1 MHRFKRVLSILLAS
15 LTVFSSTHVVALAEG
30 IDQLRTDLIAAE
42 TGGSVVLSEN
52 MEEVEPGDTEADT
65 SSTPETDT
73 GTDASSA
80 PETDTGTDT
89 GSAPETDTE
98 PGTGSAPETDTGT
111 DAGSAL
117 ETDTETGTGSA
128 PDTGDGSA
136 STPGTGD
143 DTISTLET
151 PDLPAAL
158 AAGELV
164 DDATGVTLTYG
175 ENTLFPE
182 VEGVGPVLS
191 VSRDGEYDYYEI
203 LTQHFPTISK
213 AEIYTVDINGG
224 RLEGN
229 DHSLS
234 LPAGEGSAVFRIDGN
249 TVSLLDAAS
258 DDTDLTVNGAG
269 TGTYAVARFMT
280 PEEIAEYYYGE
291 GGAADLAN
299 VTIESQNESADTV
312 QAGETLDYIV
322 TIDLAPVETY
332 FSANGSQP
340 LAKKFDKVTLE
351 LRLPEGITIVE
362 PPSGNYGVFSA
373 FTYNKETKV
382 WTATALQEIEAD
394 ASHTFDFTLQL
405 QVEGNGA
412 VEVGHLY
419 KFIGDKE
426 HPHPVTLS
434 ATFTAL
440 DYSSNW
446 DEPEKLDTYTQIG
459 TADLRDLTATS
470 PDTWALSKTS
480 EGAPT
485 VNEGADTVTFQWTVS
500 AGLAGTDEAGHM
512 TIISD
517 PGTYARNGRAPFV
530 GSSFDITEVL
540 AVLDTDG
547 QPTNVT
553 PQSVTITP
561 NFGNGEE
568 IVLIGDGAVAD
579 PTIPY
584 DTCGA
589 HDDLTGVDGAAPYY
603 STYTVT
609 AVYNK
614 DDFTVRWQEST
625 GEKMTVQNTA
635 TLSYRIAG
643 KAPHTSA
650 DMVKV
655 PYVYETKPA
664 ALQVEKLIEAYNS
677 NSTTSFAE
685 YNDYA
690 PLPQTVTFTV
700 TNESGNA
707 ELYKFDPAENENR
720 GGYIRQESNTI
731 TLTAGQPFPIYYLE
745 PGTYTIQEKKME
757 NTTPVGET
765 EREVTL
771 GIGET
776 PTTVTFTNKEALG
789 GLTFKK
795 VDSLDNSKLLPGAE
809 FALYDNEG
817 CTGDPVAT
825 ATTGSDGTATI
836 GRLVP
841 ETYYLKETKAPE
853 GYVIANDEPIEVV
866 IEANE
871 VTKLETA
878 IQNHPNSASVTLTK
892 YLKWNDEK
900 TQITSSNY
908 ADEFKG
914 AFTLQ
919 KKVGE
924 DWVDVHTNLSIN
936 VNNNVVNASGLP
948 VYDENNDPITYRFVE
963 KLPEGWHADG
973 EQNGYAY
980 SKEFDLVNQL
990 GKKDPFK
997 VEMTNT
1003 RNGSIAILKRTITA
1017 AEPSGIPA
1025 EGVSFQ
1031 LYTDTDGNGV
1041 YELYTQPGEDGK
1053 YLTDAAG
1060 KLTIT
1065 DLPTDQ
1071 TYYVAETN
1079 LQSDYL
1085 MEAAGAK
1092 QISILLPDESAQ
1104 SVWAVPVTFD
1114 SAEKLAVML
1123 DINNVKQERKV
1134 TLYKTDAYTEKP
1146 IGGAVVT
1153 IQDQNGKF
1161 YNVDG
1166 TTSETEVSHSVPKTG
1181 LTLTL
1186 PVGQAY
1192 TVTEVKTPA
1201 NYVQENKTVT
1211 IDLTDAAVGSD
1222 KIGDIYKT
1230 YTITNTPYPKLFV
1243 TKTVN
1248 NGTAPTGVTYEFEVY
1263 TKEGNE
1269 FKPYQ
1274 LNGTTL
1280 TLKSGTAIQLP
1291 AGTYYL
1297 HEIVPTDA
1305 NGIPSVLDPDKFSEK
1320 YKDQGVTGTVAGE
1333 TERKFFFGPVEV
1345 KQQKEV
1351 NEKTINN
1358 LANTGTLTLTKE
1370 DSQDDSKKLEGATF
1384 KLEATVDGKTLSFP
1398 NLTTNEKGVA
1408 TFTELPVYDA
1418 NGHEITYT
1426 LTETAAPEGYYLDT
1440 TDKTSQS
1447 GLTLAEGTATDAGT
1461 FTNTP
1466 LRTFTINK
1474 TYSHNWEYPFT
1485 GKEYPMPGVRLALY
1499 VKEDGSYA
1507 LVTDEK
1513 GDPVE
1518 ATTGSLGDATFTGLE
1533 NREYVVVE
1541 VSIPQEG
1548 HPLFTEDYRYM
1559 TPAGD
1564 GKEYLA
1570 DTGLMQDDGSLPKK
1584 LSADDL
1590 NGLNYVTLAEN
1601 KFTNDKKEYTTS
1613 FGDTLK
1619 NEVHWAQLRI
1629 EKVKWVD
1636 ENEDEIKDEEE
1647 NKTVPV
1653 DYAQF
1658 DLYMQ
1663 VVSEKEGTVLTFDAD
1678 NCTLI
1683 GQYTSGTLVNAAGE
1697 RQTGKFA
1704 TDILDADETVV
1715 YWLVE
1720 TKAGPGSAIMPK
1732 NAITLFV
1739 MDNGDDDETTTRF
1752 TNDSKYEYE
1761 VEIEGGETETKTANC
1776 TTTCEYK
1783 VDDITEQSIENDPL
1797 YDGGPP
1803 RYALVKI
1810 AKWATEYVQNE
1821 DGEDVLSDNYTPL
1834 PNARYELWIVD
1845 KNGQK
1850 QGTEPFDILTVGM
1863 ENIPPENG
1871 GQADSHTAWA
1881 VSDVLD
1887 FKQLQEEYGKKEGNI
1902 IWNDENDIGHL
1913 RMALQEVASPEGF
1926 VVDERTYYFIVDFKP
1941 DPEGEPKDY
1950 TTENETFF
1958 VTDADPA
1965 DPDKENAYRLL
1976 DEYLENPPANI
1987 LWFNSSESGQDLT
2000 GSYRLLNLRVDSYN
2014 LSIRKYGYTVND
2026 DTAGKTVAELDAY
2039 FAEHPEQRTPL
2050 EGVKFTLQYYDFGGT
2065 AETGGWKDYDGY
2077 TDIVTDSNGTYR
2089 FMEGL
2094 PAGRYRLIETE
2105 SAPGYGNTYNGP
2117 DNEGTATA
2125 GVRAIRFTIPLAGG
2139 SLNLYDPELVE
2150 LRFQK
2155 TDMDGN
2161 GIGGATFELMPTKD
2175 GKVVEEGIQPAASD
2189 ADGWVTFTVPDIE
2202 GAKWTLTETS
2212 APDGFSNAYFEEF
2225 FRQAY
2230 EGNAAALALV
2240 DGGAEL
2246 GNVYG
2251 FAETP
2256 NTEDVRFNEPIVTG
2270 QNKPDLSKPVEN
2282 LRNPT
2287 TGEFMIQKVGEDGQP
2302 IENNPATFE
2311 VQRAKFTALSG
2322 EISLAD
2328 IPSTSFTLKDTYT
2341 TGEDG
2346 IVKVPDLD
2354 PGIYAIKEITAPTG
2368 FELDPTVRYV
2378 VITGGMDITVTG
2390 TEGELVYTDPDV
2402 PIRIENKELVFVTV
2416 EKKVN
2421 DGFLTDTS
2429 GQTFTLTLTGPDGH
2443 KGTETGYTQTV
2454 TIKNGESGT
2463 FDGLKQDATYTL
2475 TEENIPTGYELESV
2489 TAKTADGTDVTD
2501 NGDGT
2506 YSFAAPNKNTNVTIT
2521 VTNRLLKAEATILK
2535 VNEEDKPL
2543 SGATFDLYGPFESS
2557 KTAEEIAEAIKT
2569 AKPEQSITTD
2579 KDGTATFQVD
2589 LDNREGN
2596 QFALV
2601 ETTAPDDYVK
2611 DVTPHIFTLTPG
2623 ESQSPEDEEKALTIT
2638 NRRGIVLQLNKFG
2651 GLHGYDLVSLSGVT
2665 FTLWQKDGENW
2676 QSIGTL
2682 RTENGTAT
2690 SVPLDPGGIYAVSES
2705 STPAGYAG
2713 LEGIW
2718 PKGSDT
2724 PCVPVTI
2731 QTASGQIEA
2740 YQLRDGGG
2748 TAGVTYSFDAY
2759 NIPTVTLTVHKED
2772 VTELP
2777 NAAPEATVALYEV
2790 SPLTGDQIAAIN
2802 NGDFSDIAEL
2812 TDGLTPVT
2820 QETTSGSTDFTVQR
2834 GKTYL
2839 AVETGVSGVRENN
2852 TELPYNT
2859 LIKDDTRVLWAQA
2872 IAIPEDGGTG
2882 GQYELTLKNLYGE
2895 VTVEVTKQANT
2906 DTIGDLYAYADGQQ
2920 VTYTITPIVSNPA
2933 LPLTGFTLEDSG
2945 LTAQYGKGENQ
2956 VPVPLPDG
2964 WYSIDSL
2971 TLQKPSHETGTIKG
2985 IDDKTYPIEATI
2997 TCLDFNEETK
3007 VYEQVGASITVS
3019 LDNVAPGGMSVDL
3032 ADGTEAFTI
3041 TWSSSTLAEDTQ
3053 AALSREYALGTA
3065 FDPGTVEAHVTI
3077 NQLPDND
3084 SAEKNPLVDQI
3095 TNVAAATAWHYEW
3108 SSDGTPSLN
3117 PVMKQ
3122 VTSTEWVD
3130 VSEPEA
3136 PTIFLS
3142 KTAETDDGSVNTGD
3156 SLAYNITIQN
3166 TSQNGL
3172 PMTDP
3177 VLIDLLPLGTSLP
3190 DSGPN
3195 DAPVVSLVDGPEG
3208 LQLGQNSVG
3217 YFSGNTYLHIPLSGS
3232 LPAGESVTVR
3242 VYIHV
3247 DANAASYGSQI
3258 VNHAFV
3264 TSLKEGVRTEENP
3277 TGATFKN
3284 ENDWP
3289 DTLGAGDDGAD
3300 DGRLD
3305 GLRDAL
3311 GGGLKDNGFIHDSAT
3326 VNCHSSG
3333 GVTPRKEAFGDGN
3346 SDGGYRTDTTA
3357 IVEANGTVFYRLS
3370 LINQRSSGEALE
3382 NAVLLDRLPRENDG
3396 RGNSAGSEW
3405 SAYFAEAMKDAG
3417 DGSYEAGDLLLN
3429 VNRNGGLPGAFTVAI
3444 GTEELKRGSDYE
3456 LYFYT
3461 GNLTEDHAWDI
3472 AVKAAEAAE
3481 NDQKPDGWL
3490 TLEEIN
3496 KKEDGQLDG
3505 RRTDVTAFLV
3515 RLTKPVE
3522 INTVLSVEYQLRAPA
3537 DAAETAAM
3545 KTAVNDC
3552 IATYK
3557 DAGKVLKSQPVNAM
3571 IASER
3576 VGVGGNIWIDANDNG
3591 EQDDDIYQDYDISKR
3606 IRDALAVSLYTSE
3619 SASSERYDDNP
3630 NAIRTPYEKPEN
3642 DVWDGSFLFEGLL
3655 PGRLPDAQSDA
3666 GYHDLAEEEEG
3677 TVDKDHTFQY
3687 ELNPGSLR
3695 AHTPTYVL
3703 EISSNG
3709 DAKFREAINTWEGK
3723 GRSDDPRE
3731 LTEDNPLSSDSN
3743 FTQVRREDG
3752 TLTDNYYSERFYLW
3766 PDTVNTDTSKD
3777 FGVVPL
3783 RDLTVHK
3790 VAEGTDQ
3797 PLEGAEFALYGPFD
3811 QDQTIR
3817 EADLTNDKLVDTNP
3831 DPNPRTTD
3839 KNGDLTFEGLL
3850 YFKDYVLVETKSAP
3864 GYELEGASAVSDDV
3878 QVEKLT
3884 LEGKTAWLLPVP
3896 DEQNTEFDQ
3905 TVTVSNKRH
3914 YEPVTW
3920 SPEVTKQLEGSLA
3933 PNPPRTFTFTLTPDP
3948 ANPADGY
3955 AMRGG
3960 AASLTA
3966 SVEVDAIDTEE
3977 PVSFKENGVDAVTFT
3992 KAGTYTFTV
4001 TETEGNDSDI
4011 VYDKTAWTVTVTVTP
4026 DENEGKLK
4034 ASAEYAVVGST
4045 DPANT
4050 TGAAFVNTMQ
4060 EASLLLGKT
4069 VSGSRGDRQRD
4080 FTFQIRL
4087 TGPDVQPLN
4096 GDYPTI
4102 GGATE
4107 PGIVP
4112 PADGTLTVKDGVATV
4127 TLRHG
4132 QTVTIQGLP
4141 AGTVYTVT
4149 ETDGSG
4155 YRTTYTNKDG
4165 TLVAGTTAEAWVE
4178 NYRGGGGGGGDRDPD
4193 PDPHPHRDPDPGD
4206 RPHRDPLPDTG
4217 LNWTA
4222 PALLA
4227 GTGIALIT
4235 AGLLP
4240 RRKKKEGD
4248 DDAR

>member
-52 MEEVEPGDTEADT
+52 MEEVEPGDTEAD
-65 SSTPETDT
+65 
-73 GTDASSA
+73 ASSA
-80 PETDTGTDT
+80 PETDTEADASST
-89 GSAPETDTE
+89 PETDTE
-98 PGTGSAPETDTGT
+98 AGTGSAPETDTGT
-111 DAGSAL
+111 DTSS
-117 ETDTETGTGSA
+117 T

-143 DTISTLET
+143 DTSSTPET

-175 ENTLFPE
+175 ENTLFPDA
-182 VEGVGPVLS
+182 EGVDPVLS
-191 VSRDGEYDYYEI
+191 VSRDNEYNYNEI

-213 AEIYTVDINGG
+213 AEIYTVSIDGG
-224 RLEGN
+224 DLEGN

-258 DDTDLTVNGAG
+258 DGTDLTVNGAG

-291 GGAADLAN
+291 CGAADLAN
-299 VTIESQNESADTV
+299 VTIEPRNESTTV

-322 TIDLAPVETY
+322 TVDLAPVETY
-332 FSANGSQP
+332 FSANGSRP
-340 LAKKFDKVTLE
+340 LADKFDEVKLE

-362 PPSGNYGVFSA
+362 PPSENYGVFSA

-394 ASHTFDFTLQL
+394 ASQNFDFTLQL

-412 VEVGHLY
+412 VEVDHLY
-419 KFIGDKE
+419 DFAE
-426 HPHPVTLS
+426 QTLTLK
-434 ATFTAL
+434 AIFTAL

-459 TADLRDLTATS
+459 TADLPDLTATS
-470 PDTWALSKTS
+470 PDTWDLSKTS
-480 EGAPT
+480 EGEPT
-485 VNEGADTVTFQWTVS
+485 VDEGAGTVTFQWTVS
-500 AGLAGTDEAGHM
+500 AGLAGTDEEGRAK
-512 TIISD
+512 IIPD

-530 GSSFDITEVL
+530 DDSFDITEALTVL
-540 AVLDTDG
+540 GTDG
-547 QPTNVT
+547 QTELPNVQ
-553 PQSVTITP
+553 PISLIIKP
-561 NFGNGEE
+561 HFGNGEE
-568 IVLIGDGAVAD
+568 ITLTKGADGSYSASG
-579 PTIPY
+579 PIPY

-589 HDDLTGVDGAAPYY
+589 HDDLTGVDPAAPYY
-603 STYTVT
+603 SKYTVT

-614 DDFTVRWQEST
+614 GDFTRNWKDHALDDTLIVR
-625 GEKMTVQNTA
+625 NTA
-635 TLSYRIAG
+635 TMTYQLKGWEQAREV
-643 KAPHTSA
+643 SA
-650 DMVKV
+650 TADDVK
-655 PYVYETKPA
+655 YIDLTEPA
-664 ALQVEKLIEAYNS
+664 ALQVEKLIEDYDS
-677 NSTTSFAE
+677 NSRTSFDE
-685 YNDYA
+685 YDDKQHEND
-690 PLPQTVTFTV
+690 PVPTTVTFTV
-700 TNESGNA
+700 TDENGNPA
-707 ELYKFDPAENENR
+707 ELYTKFESGPDGNG
-720 GGYIRQESNTI
+720 GGYNRLGSNTI
-731 TLTAGQPFPIYYLE
+731 TLTAGELFPTYYLE
-745 PGTYTIQEKKME
+745 PGTYTIKEGEMA
-757 NTTPVGET
+757 NTTLIDPADDGRSKT
-765 EREVTL
+765 VTL
-771 GIGET
+771 VIGENA
-776 PTTVTFTNKEALG
+776 PVSFINKEALG

-795 VDSLDNSKLLPGAE
+795 VDSLDNSKLLSGAE
-809 FALYDNEG
+809 FALYDSAD

-853 GYVIANDEPIEVV
+853 GYVLNGTVYPVTVV
-866 IEANE
+866 AGQDIV
-871 VTKLETA
+871 VTGSP
-878 IQNHPNSASVTLTK
+878 IQNDPNSASVTLTK
-892 YLKWNDEK
+892 YLDWNGKK

-908 ADEFKG
+908 ADEFEG

-1031 LYTDTDGNGV
+1031 LYTDTDGKGV

-1065 DLPTDQ
+1065 DLPTNQ

-1092 QISILLPDESAQ
+1092 RISISLPDGSAQ

-1114 SAEKLAVML
+1114 SAEKLAVIL
-1123 DINNVKQERKV
+1123 NINNVKQERKV
-1134 TLYKTDAYTEKP
+1134 TLYKTDAYTEKS
-1146 IGGAVVT
+1146 ISGAVVT
-1153 IQDQNGKF
+1153 IQDKNGKF

-1192 TVTEVKTPA
+1192 TVTEVQTPA

-1230 YTITNTPYPKLFV
+1230 YTITNTPYPKLLVEKKIGETV
-1243 TKTVN
+1243 T
-1248 NGTAPTGVTYEFEVY
+1248 TGVTFEIY
-1263 TKEGNE
+1263 TKTTDGS
-1269 FKPYQ
+1269 FVPYQ
-1274 LNGTTL
+1274 PDDTTL
-1280 TLKSGTAIQLP
+1280 TLTAGTAIQLP
-1291 AGTYYL
+1291 AGKYYL

-1305 NGIPSVLDPDKFSEK
+1305 NGIPSVLDPDIF
-1320 YKDQGVTGTVAGE
+1320 YKKEADRPKGTKGEYDSKSDQFYFEVTVDPVDL
-1333 TERKFFFGPVEV
+1333 TEGQKDDTTEV
-1345 KQQKEV
+1345 
-1351 NEKTINN
+1351 TINN
-1358 LANTGTLTLTKE
+1358 LSNTGTLTLTKE
-1370 DSQDDSKKLEGATF
+1370 DSQDDSKKLAGATF
-1384 KLEATVDGKTLSFP
+1384 KLEATVDGKTLSDTA
-1398 NLTTNEKGVA
+1398 TTGEGGVA
-1408 TFTELPVYDA
+1408 TFDGLRVYDA
-1418 NGHEITYT
+1418 NGQKIKYT

-1440 TDKTSQS
+1440 TDKTSKS
-1447 GLTLAEGTATDAGT
+1447 DLTLAEGTATDAGT

-1507 LVTDEK
+1507 LVTDEN
-1513 GDPVE
+1513 GAPVE

-1559 TPAGD
+1559 TPAGVD
-1564 GKEYLA
+1564 KEYLA
-1570 DTGLMQDDGSLPKK
+1570 DTGLMEGDKLPEKLTQEQIARLNTATLRQDIFKDAVGK
-1584 LSADDL
+1584 D
-1590 NGLNYVTLAEN
+1590 
-1601 KFTNDKKEYTTS
+1601 TTS
-1613 FGDTLK
+1613 FSDTLK
-1619 NEVHWAQLRI
+1619 NEIHWAQLRI
-1629 EKVKWVD
+1629 DKFKMDDADKDGEYEKVSV
-1636 ENEDEIKDEEE
+1636 N
-1647 NKTVPV
+1647 
-1653 DYAQF
+1653 YAQF

-1663 VVSEKEGTVLTFDAD
+1663 VVSEEEGTELSFDAD

-1683 GQYTSGTLVNAAGE
+1683 GQYTSGTLLDPKTKEIQAG
-1697 RQTGKFA
+1697 QFA

-1752 TNDSKYEYE
+1752 TNSSEYKND
-1761 VEIEGGETETKTANC
+1761 EGKVLGEC

-1887 FKQLQEEYGKKEGNI
+1887 FDELLKIYGAKEGNI
-1902 IWNDENDIGHL
+1902 IWEDEDDIGHL

-1958 VTDADPA
+1958 V
-1965 DPDKENAYRLL
+1965 PDKKIDDSMDEENAYKIL
-1976 DEYLENPPANI
+1976 DEYLENTLANI

-2014 LSIRKYGYTVND
+2014 LSIRKYGYTVNGY
-2026 DTAGKTVAELDAY
+2026 TEGRTVAELDAY

-2050 EGVKFTLQYYDFGGT
+2050 EGVEFTLQYYDFGGT

-2077 TDIVTDSNGTYR
+2077 PNIVTDSNGTYR

-2094 PAGRYRLIETE
+2094 PAGRYRLIETK
-2105 SAPGYGNTYNGP
+2105 SAPGYGNTYDGP

-2155 TDMDGN
+2155 TGMDGN
-2161 GIGGATFELMPTKD
+2161 GIGGVTFELTPTKD
-2175 GKVVEEGIQPAASD
+2175 GKVVEEGIQPATSD

-2287 TGEFMIQKVGEDGQP
+2287 TGEFIIQKVDEDGKP

-2311 VQRAKFTALSG
+2311 VRRKAFSAISG
-2322 EISLAD
+2322 TITLDTVFENYTPIGNGKHQTDAEGKLTLRDLA
-2328 IPSTSFTLKDTYT
+2328 
-2341 TGEDG
+2341 
-2346 IVKVPDLD
+2346 
-2354 PGIYAIKEITAPTG
+2354 PGIYAIKETTAPTG

-2390 TEGELVYTDPDV
+2390 TEGELVYTNPDV
-2402 PIRIENKELVFVTV
+2402 PIQIKNKELVFVTV

-2421 DGFLTDTS
+2421 TGSLPDDPS
-2429 GQTFTLTLTGPDGH
+2429 GTEFKLTLTGPDGH

-2463 FDGLKQDATYTL
+2463 FDGLKQGATYTL

-2501 NGDGT
+2501 NWDGT
-2506 YSFAAPNKNTNVTIT
+2506 YSFTAPNKNTNVTIT

-2543 SGATFDLYGPFESS
+2543 SGATFDLYGPF
-2557 KTAEEIAEAIKT
+2557 ALNEEITKDNLTDEKHLR
-2569 AKPEQSITTD
+2569 SDITTGE
-2579 KDGTATFQVD
+2579 KGTATFQVD

-2596 QFALV
+2596 KFALV
-2601 ETTAPDDYVK
+2601 ETTAPDGYVK
-2611 DVTPHIFTLTPG
+2611 DMTPHIFTLTPG

-2638 NRRGIVLQLNKFG
+2638 NRHGITLRLNKFG
-2651 GLHGYDLVSLSGVT
+2651 GLRGHDLVPLSGVT
-2665 FTLWQKDGENW
+2665 FTLWQKDGDNW
-2676 QSIGTL
+2676 QSLGDLPVTNEKGQ
-2682 RTENGTAT
+2682 TT
-2690 SVPLDPGGIYAVSES
+2690 SVPLDPEGTYAVSES
-2705 STPAGYAG
+2705 STPDGYAG

-2718 PKGSDT
+2718 PEGSDT
-2724 PCVPVTI
+2724 PCAPVTI
-2731 QTASGQIEA
+2731 QTASDQIEA
-2740 YQLRDGGG
+2740 YQLRGGGG
-2748 TAGVTYSFDAY
+2748 TAGATYSFDAY

-2772 VTELP
+2772 ATELP

-2790 SPLTGDQIAAIN
+2790 SLTGEQIAAIN
-2802 NGDFSDIAEL
+2802 GGNFSAVSDLMKNGTKVGKGTG
-2812 TDGLTPVT
+2812 TDVNFT
-2820 QETTSGSTDFTVQR
+2820 TVQR

-2839 AVETGVSGVRENN
+2839 AVETEVSGVRENN

-2882 GQYELTLKNLYGE
+2882 EQYELTLKNLYGE
-2895 VTVEVTKQANT
+2895 VVVSLDKTADKTKLS
-2906 DTIGDLYAYADGQQ
+2906 DLYSTDKQQ
-2920 VTYTITPIVSNPA
+2920 VTYTITPTVSNPA

-2945 LTAQYGKGENQ
+2945 LTAQYGEGKNQ
-2956 VPVPLPDG
+2956 VPVSLPDG

-2971 TLQKPSHETGTIKG
+2971 TLQKPSHETDTIKG

-2997 TCLDFNEETK
+2997 TWEFWSNRDPD
-3007 VYEQVGASITVS
+3007 VQVVTFEG
-3019 LDNVAPGGMSVDL
+3019 VA
-3032 ADGTEAFTI
+3032 ADGEKTVTPPAGAKAFTI
-3041 TWSSSTLAEDTQ
+3041 TWSSPTLAKDTQ
-3053 AALSREYALGTA
+3053 AALSRTYALGTA

-3077 NQLPDND
+3077 NQLPDNG

-3095 TNVAAATAWHYEW
+3095 TNVAYVTAEYYQW
-3108 SSDGTPSLN
+3108 SPTGVPTEAN
-3117 PVMKQ
+3117 PGAGANHNAV
-3122 VTSTEWVD
+3122 VTVNG
-3130 VSEPEA
+3130 PKA
-3136 PTIFLS
+3136 PTISLS
-3142 KTAETDDGSVNTGD
+3142 KTAKDATNPEQVTKDITTDQL
-3156 SLAYNITIQN
+3156 LAYDITITN
-3166 TSQNGL
+3166 TSPADGPAMEN
-3172 PMTDP
+3172 P

-3232 LPAGESVTVR
+3232 LPAGESLTVR

-3264 TSLKEGVRTEENP
+3264 TSLKEGVRTAENP

-3284 ENDWP
+3284 NEDGWP
-3289 DTLGAGDDGAD
+3289 DTLGAGSEDE
-3300 DGRLD
+3300 RLD
-3305 GLRDAL
+3305 GLKAAL
-3311 GGGLKDNGFIHDSAT
+3311 EDSLADNGFIAREER

-3370 LINQRSSGEALE
+3370 LINQRSSGEALQ

-3405 SAYFAEAMKDAG
+3405 SAYFAEATEDDK
-3417 DGSYEAGDLLLN
+3417 DGSYKKGDLLLN
-3429 VNRNGGLPGAFTVAI
+3429 VNRNDGLPGAFTVAI

-3461 GNLTEDHAWDI
+3461 GNLTEAQAWDI
-3472 AVKAAEAAE
+3472 AAKAVEAAE
-3481 NDQKPDGWL
+3481 NDQIPDGWL

-3576 VGVGGNIWIDANDNG
+3576 VGVRGDIWIDANDNG
-3591 EQDDDIYQDYDISKR
+3591 KQDDGEYQDYAISQR

-3642 DVWDGSFLFEGLL
+3642 DVWDGSFRFEGLL

-3677 TVDKDHTFQY
+3677 TVDKYHTFQY

-3723 GRSDDPRE
+3723 GRSDDPAN
-3731 LTEDNPLSSDSN
+3731 LPEDRKKDSN

-3797 PLEGAEFALYGPFD
+3797 TLEGAEFDLYGPFD
-3811 QDQTIR
+3811 QGQTITK
-3817 EADLTNDKLVDTNP
+3817 ADLNGDKLVETM
-3831 DPNPRTTD
+3831 TTKED
-3839 KNGDLTFEGLL
+3839 DDLTFEGLL

-3878 QVEKLT
+3878 PVEKLT

-3960 AASLTA
+3960 AASVTA
-3966 SVEVDAIDTEE
+3966 SVEVDTIDTEE

-3992 KAGTYTFTV
+3992 KAGTYTFTI
-4001 TETEGNDSDI
+4001 TEDPGTDADSDI
-4011 VYDKTAWTVTVTVTP
+4011 AYDTTIWRVTVTVTP

-4034 ASAEYAVVGST
+4034 TSAEYAVEGSA
-4045 DPANT
+4045 DSANT

-4087 TGPDVQPLN
+4087 TGPDAQPLN

-4155 YRTTYTNKDG
+4155 YLTTYTNKDG

-4178 NYRGGGGGGGDRDPD
+4178 NYRGGGGGGDRDPD

>member
-80 PETDTGTDT
+80 PETDTETDT

-117 ETDTETGTGSA
+117 ETDTGTDTSSA

-258 DDTDLTVNGAG
+258 DGTDLTVNGAG

-480 EGAPT
+480 EGDPT
-485 VNEGADTVTFQWTVS
+485 VNEDAGTVTFQWTVS
-500 AGLAGTDEAGHM
+500 AGLAGTDEGGH
-512 TIISD
+512 TKIISD

-530 GSSFDITEVL
+530 GSSFDITEALTVL
-540 AVLDTDG
+540 GTDG
-547 QPTNVT
+547 QLTNAT
-553 PQSVTITP
+553 PQSVIITP
-561 NFGNGEE
+561 HFGNGEE
-568 IVLIGDGAVAD
+568 ITLTKGADGSYSASG
-579 PTIPY
+579 PIPY

-589 HDDLTGVDGAAPYY
+589 NGLTGVDPAAPYY

-614 DDFTVRWQEST
+614 GEFTRNWKDYALDDTLIVR
-625 GEKMTVQNTA
+625 NTA
-635 TLSYRIAG
+635 TMTYQLKGWEQAREA
-643 KAPHTSA
+643 SA
-650 DMVKV
+650 TADAE
-655 PYVYETKPA
+655 YIDLTEPA

-853 GYVIANDEPIEVV
+853 GYVIANDKPIEVK
-866 IEANE
+866 IEENK
-871 VTKLETA
+871 VTELETA

-919 KKVGE
+919 KKEADGTWETIGNPYSILNDSILVE
-924 DWVDVHTNLSIN
+924 D
-936 VNNNVVNASGLP
+936 LP
-948 VYDENNDPITYRFVE
+948 VYDENNDPITYRFAE
-963 KLPEGWHADG
+963 KLPEGWHATD
-973 EQNGYAY
+973 ENEKDGYAY
-980 SKEFDLVNQL
+980 SEEFDLDDQL

-1003 RNGSIAILKRTITA
+1003 RNGSIAILKRTITV

-1031 LYTDTDGNGV
+1031 LYTYTDGKGV

-1065 DLPTDQ
+1065 DLPTNQ

-1085 MEAAGAK
+1085 MEAAGAE
-1092 QISILLPDESAQ
+1092 QISISLPDGSAQ

-1114 SAEKLAVML
+1114 SAEKLAVIL
-1123 DINNVKQERKV
+1123 KINNVKQERKV
-1134 TLYKTDAYTEKP
+1134 TLYKTDAYTGDK
-1146 IGGAVVT
+1146 IDGAVVT
-1153 IQDQNGKF
+1153 IQGQNGKY

-1166 TTSETEVSHSVPKTG
+1166 TTSETEVRHSIPETG

-1186 PVGQAY
+1186 PVGQVY
-1192 TVTEVKTPA
+1192 TVTEVQTPA
-1201 NYVQENKTVT
+1201 NYVQETKTAI
-1211 IDLTDAAVGSD
+1211 IDLTKVPADSST
-1222 KIGDIYKT
+1222 IGKPFGPVEIE
-1230 YTITNTPYPKLFV
+1230 NTPYPKLLV
-1243 TKTVN
+1243 EKKI
-1248 NGTAPTGVTYEFEVY
+1248 GETAATGVTFEVY
-1263 TKEGNE
+1263 TKNADGS
-1269 FKPYQ
+1269 FAPYQ

-1297 HEIVPTDA
+1297 HEIVPKDA
-1305 NGIPSVLDPDKFSEK
+1305 NGIPSVLDPDKFPEK
-1320 YKDQGVTGTVAGE
+1320 YTGQGEVGTAAGE
-1333 TERKFFFGPVEV
+1333 AESKFFFGPVEV

-1358 LANTGTLTLTKE
+1358 LANTGTLTLTKV
-1370 DSQDDSKKLEGATF
+1370 DSVSKQPLEGATF

-1418 NGHEITYT
+1418 NGQKIKYT
-1426 LTETAAPEGYYLDT
+1426 LTETAAPEGYYIDDENGRPVTLTQGADT
-1440 TDKTSQS
+1440 TKDTSNKP
-1447 GLTLAEGTATDAGT
+1447 LT

-1499 VKEDGSYA
+1499 VKEADGSYT
-1507 LVTDEK
+1507 LVTDEN
-1513 GDPVE
+1513 GDAVE

-1559 TPAGD
+1559 TPAD
-1564 GKEYLA
+1564 GKEYLV
-1570 DTGLMQDDGSLPKK
+1570 DTNLMQDDGSLPGT

-1590 NGLNYVTLAEN
+1590 KGLNYVTLEEN
-1601 KFTNDKKEYTTS
+1601 KFTNDKNEYTTS
-1613 FGDTLK
+1613 FSDTLK

-1629 EKVKWVD
+1629 DKVKWVD
-1636 ENEDEIKDEEE
+1636 ENGNKIKDAGEDE
-1647 NKTVPV
+1647 TVPV
-1653 DYAQF
+1653 NYAQF

-1663 VVSEKEGTVLTFDAD
+1663 VVSEEEGTVLTFDAD

-1739 MDNGDDDETTTRF
+1739 MDDKEDGTRF
-1752 TNDSKYEYE
+1752 TNNSQYKND
-1761 VEIEGGETETKTANC
+1761 EGKVLGEC

-1783 VDDITEQSIENDPL
+1783 VDDITEESIENEPL

-1887 FKQLQEEYGKKEGNI
+1887 FDELLKIYGAKEGNI
-1902 IWNDENDIGHL
+1902 IWEDEDDIGHL

-1958 VTDADPA
+1958 V
-1965 DPDKENAYRLL
+1965 PDKKIDDSMDEENAYKIL
-1976 DEYLENPPANI
+1976 DEYLENTLANI

-2014 LSIRKYGYTVND
+2014 LSIRKYGYNVAAVTEGLND
-2026 DTAGKTVAELDAY
+2026 DTKELTVAELDAY
-2039 FAEHPEQRTPL
+2039 FAEHPDQRTPL

-2077 TDIVTDSNGTYR
+2077 PNIVTDSNGTYR

-2105 SAPGYGNTYNGP
+2105 SAPGYGNTYDGP

-2139 SLNLYDPELVE
+2139 SLNLYDPELVD
-2150 LRFQK
+2150 LSFTK
-2155 TDMDGN
+2155 TDMNGN
-2161 GIGGATFELMPTKD
+2161 GIGGATFKLTPTKD
-2175 GKVVEEGIQPAASD
+2175 GKVVEEGIQPATSG
-2189 ADGWVTFTVPDIE
+2189 ADGKVTFTVPDIE

-2251 FAETP
+2251 FAGSGTAS
-2256 NTEDVRFNEPIVTG
+2256 EPIVTG
-2270 QNKPDLSKPVEN
+2270 QNTLN
-2282 LRNPT
+2282 LDKAIQNPT
-2287 TGEFMIQKVGEDGQP
+2287 TGEFTIQKVDEDGNL
-2302 IENNPATFE
+2302 ITESSATFAVWYKKFDRISGQIELNTKLDNYEE
-2311 VQRAKFTALSG
+2311 VKGDHKTTNGKLTLRD
-2322 EISLAD
+2322 LA
-2328 IPSTSFTLKDTYT
+2328 
-2341 TGEDG
+2341 
-2346 IVKVPDLD
+2346 
-2354 PGIYAIKEITAPTG
+2354 PGIYAIEETDPPTG

-2378 VITGGMDITVTG
+2378 VITGGIPVTVVDANG
-2390 TEGELVYTDPDV
+2390 NPVEEADPDV
-2402 PIRIENKELVFVTV
+2402 PIQIENKELVSVTV
-2416 EKKVN
+2416 KKEVN
-2421 DGFLTDTS
+2421 AGSLTDTS
-2429 GQTFTLTLTGPDGH
+2429 NQTFTLTLTGPDGH

-2454 TIKNGESGT
+2454 TIKNGESDD

-2489 TAKTADGTDVTD
+2489 KIGDVEIEPVDGKYIITAPRRGE
-2501 NGDGT
+2501 G
-2506 YSFAAPNKNTNVTIT
+2506 VTIT

-2535 VNEEDKPL
+2535 VGEGNEPL

-2601 ETTAPDDYVK
+2601 ETTAPDNYVK
-2611 DVTPHIFTLTPG
+2611 DMTPHIFTLKPG
-2623 ESQSPEDEEKALTIT
+2623 ESATADNHPELRIE
-2638 NRRGIVLQLNKFG
+2638 NRHGIVLQLNKFG
-2651 GLHGYDLVSLSGVT
+2651 GLRGHNPAPLSGVT

-2690 SVPLDPGGIYAVSES
+2690 SVPLDPGGTYAVSES
-2705 STPAGYAG
+2705 SAPAGYAG

-2718 PKGSDT
+2718 PKGFDT

-2772 VTELP
+2772 ATELP
-2777 NAAPEATVALYEV
+2777 NTAPEATVALYEV
-2790 SPLTGDQIAAIN
+2790 VADTPEKQGALSALEKGDY
-2802 NGDFSDIAEL
+2802 SDIGLLIDEENL
-2812 TDGLTPVT
+2812 VDGAPKRT
-2820 QETTSGSTDFTVQR
+2820 ENSITTFTVRR
-2834 GKTYL
+2834 GETYL
-2839 AVETGVSGVRENN
+2839 AVETEVSGNIVVG
-2852 TELPYNT
+2852 TEQKPYNT

-2882 GQYELTLKNLYGE
+2882 DQYELTLKNLYGE
-2895 VTVEVTKQANT
+2895 VTVSLDKAADKTELS
-2906 DTIGDLYAYADGQQ
+2906 DLYSTDKQQ
-2920 VTYTITPIVSNPA
+2920 VTYTITPTVSNPA
-2933 LPLTGFTLEDSG
+2933 LPLTGFTLKDSG
-2945 LTAQYGKGENQ
+2945 LTAQYGKGNQ
-2956 VPVPLPDG
+2956 RSVTLPDG

-2985 IDDKTYPIEATI
+2985 IDHNDNAYPIEATI
-2997 TCLDFNEETK
+2997 TWEFWNNSAPDAQATETVTFEEDGEKT
-3007 VYEQVGASITVS
+3007 VTPPAGAK
-3019 LDNVAPGGMSVDL
+3019 
-3032 ADGTEAFTI
+3032 AFTI

-3053 AALSREYALGTA
+3053 AALSRTYALGTA

-3095 TNVAAATAWHYEW
+3095 TNVAYVTAEYYQW
-3108 SSDGTPSLN
+3108 SPTGVPTKAN
-3117 PVMKQ
+3117 PGAGANHNAV
-3122 VTSTEWVD
+3122 VTVNG
-3130 VSEPEA
+3130 PEA
-3136 PTIFLS
+3136 PTISLS

-3195 DAPVVSLVDGPEG
+3195 DAPVVSLVGDPDG
-3208 LQLGQNSVG
+3208 LSLGSSTIG
-3217 YFSGNTYLHIPLSGS
+3217 HFAGNTYLTIPLSGS
-3232 LPAGESVTVR
+3232 LPAGGSVTVR
-3242 VYIHV
+3242 VYVNV
-3247 DANAASYGSQI
+3247 DANAPSYSSQI

-3264 TSLKEGVRTEENP
+3264 TSMKEGVRTAENP

-3284 ENDWP
+3284 NEDGWP
-3289 DTLGAGDDGAD
+3289 DILGAGDDGAD

-3311 GGGLKDNGFIHDSAT
+3311 GEGLKDNGFIHAT
-3326 VNCHSSG
+3326 TAVNCHSSG

-3346 SDGGYRTDTTA
+3346 SDGGYSTSDIA
-3357 IVEANGTVFYRLS
+3357 IVEGNGTVFYRLS
-3370 LINQRSSGEALE
+3370 LISQGTTGEMTNVA
-3382 NAVLLDRLPRENDG
+3382 LLDRLPNVGDG
-3396 RGNSAGSEW
+3396 RGNVGSEW
-3405 SAYFAEAMKDAG
+3405 NAYFAENGEGNLILDTDRKD
-3417 DGSYEAGDLLLN
+3417 DL
-3429 VNRNGGLPGAFTVAI
+3429 PDTFTVKL
-3444 GTEELKRGSDYE
+3444 GDETLSPGNNGYE

-3461 GNLTEDHAWDI
+3461 GDQNLTDEQAETLLEQLATDSKALVGNEDWKTLDTLNAT
-3472 AVKAAEAAE
+3472 
-3481 NDQKPDGWL
+3481 NDGDPS
-3490 TLEEIN
+3490 
-3496 KKEDGQLDG
+3496 DG
-3505 RRTDVTAFLV
+3505 RRSDVTAFLV
-3515 RLTKPVE
+3515 LLRRPVGNDT
-3522 INTVLSVEYQLRAPA
+3522 ILSVEYQLRAPT
-3537 DAAETAAM
+3537 DATETAAM
-3545 KTAVNDC
+3545 ALAVND
-3552 IATYK
+3552 YF
-3557 DAGKVLKSQPVNAM
+3557 AGYQKNDVRVAKSNVTNAM

-3576 VGVGGNIWIDANDNG
+3576 VSVGGDIWIDANDDGLQNDPNYTDYAIVQELLDSLNVRLLINDG
-3591 EQDDDIYQDYDISKR
+3591 PESDRVLNLNDDEMDPTW
-3606 IRDALAVSLYTSE
+3606 LTST
-3619 SASSERYDDNP
+3619 N
-3630 NAIRTPYEKPEN
+3630 
-3642 DVWDGSFLFEGLL
+3642 FLFEGLL

-3677 TVDKDHTFQY
+3677 TVDKYHTFQY

-3723 GRSDDPRE
+3723 GRSDDPAN
-3731 LTEDNPLSSDSN
+3731 LPEDRTIDSN

-3766 PDTVNTDTSKD
+3766 PDTVNTDNSKD

-3790 VAEGTDQ
+3790 VAEGTDR

-3811 QDQTIR
+3811 QGQTITK
-3817 EADLTNDKLVDTNP
+3817 ADLNGDKLVETM
-3831 DPNPRTTD
+3831 TTKED
-3839 KNGDLTFEGLL
+3839 GDLTFEDLL
-3850 YFKDYVLVETKSAP
+3850 YFQNYVLVETKSAP

-3966 SVEVDAIDTEE
+3966 SVEVDTIDTEE

-3992 KAGTYTFTV
+3992 KAGTYTFTIA
-4001 TETEGNDSDI
+4001 ETAGGDSDI
-4011 VYDKTAWTVTVTVTP
+4011 VYDKTAWTVTVNVTP
-4026 DENEGKLK
+4026 DEGEGKLK

-4060 EASLLLGKT
+4060 EADLLLGKT

-4087 TGPDVQPLN
+4087 TGPDAQPLN

-4178 NYRGGGGGGGDRDPD
+4178 NYRGGGGGGDRDPD

>member
-73 GTDASSA
+73 GTDTGSTPETDNETDASSAPETDNETDASSA
-80 PETDTGTDT
+80 PETDTEADVSST
-89 GSAPETDTE
+89 
-98 PGTGSAPETDTGT
+98 
-111 DAGSAL
+111 
-117 ETDTETGTGSA
+117 

-258 DDTDLTVNGAG
+258 DGTDLTVNGAG

-362 PPSGNYGVFSA
+362 PPSGNYGVFSV

-480 EGAPT
+480 EGDPT
-485 VNEGADTVTFQWTVS
+485 VNEDAGTVTFQWTVS
-500 AGLAGTDEAGHM
+500 AGLAGTDEGGH
-512 TIISD
+512 TKIISD

-530 GSSFDITEVL
+530 GSSFDITEALTVL
-540 AVLDTDG
+540 GTDG
-547 QPTNVT
+547 QTELPNVQ
-553 PQSVTITP
+553 PISLIIKP
-561 NFGNGEE
+561 NFGNEEE

-589 HDDLTGVDGAAPYY
+589 NGLTGVDPAAPYY

-614 DDFTVRWQEST
+614 GEFTRNWKDYALDDTLIVR
-625 GEKMTVQNTA
+625 NTA
-635 TLSYRIAG
+635 TMTYQLKGWEQAREA
-643 KAPHTSA
+643 SA
-650 DMVKV
+650 TADAE
-655 PYVYETKPA
+655 YIDLTEPA

-853 GYVIANDEPIEVV
+853 GYVIANDKPIEVK
-866 IEANE
+866 IEENK
-871 VTKLETA
+871 VTELETA

-919 KKVGE
+919 KKEADGTWETIGNPYSILNDSILVE
-924 DWVDVHTNLSIN
+924 D
-936 VNNNVVNASGLP
+936 LP

-963 KLPEGWHADG
+963 KLPEGWHPAFGTSVDSD
-973 EQNGYAY
+973 ETPYV
-980 SKEFDLVNQL
+980 EFDLDDQL
-990 GKKDPFK
+990 GKNDPFK

-1003 RNGSIAILKRTITA
+1003 RNGSIDITKYVYTA
-1017 AEPSGIPA
+1017 AKPSGIPA

-1031 LYTDTDGNGV
+1031 LYVQSGQDGEYQLYPFNDTVGKDSTDEKGH
-1041 YELYTQPGEDGK
+1041 
-1053 YLTDAAG
+1053 
-1060 KLTIT
+1060 LTIT
-1065 DLPTDQ
+1065 DLPTGQ
-1071 TYYVAETN
+1071 TYYLVEDG
-1079 LQSDYL
+1079 QSGEYAIEPNNGTRIPINGQEVYAFEINFQNANDL
-1085 MEAAGAK
+1085 SLELK
-1092 QISILLPDESAQ
+1092 
-1104 SVWAVPVTFD
+1104 V
-1114 SAEKLAVML
+1114 
-1123 DINNVKQERKV
+1123 NNVKQERKV

-1153 IQDQNGKF
+1153 IESNGK
-1161 YNVDG
+1161 YYDAAG
-1166 TTSETEVSHSVPKTG
+1166 KAYDTAEEAYGQAGG
-1181 LTLTL
+1181 LTILKEGLNLVL
-1186 PVGQAY
+1186 PVGQVY
-1192 TVTEVKTPA
+1192 TVTEVQTPA
-1201 NYVQENKTVT
+1201 NYVQENKTVI
-1211 IDLTDAAVGSD
+1211 IDLTKVPADSST
-1222 KIGDIYKT
+1222 IGKPFGPVEIE
-1230 YTITNTPYPKLFV
+1230 NTPYPKLLV
-1243 TKTVN
+1243 EKKI
-1248 NGTAPTGVTYEFEVY
+1248 GETAATGVTFEVY
-1263 TKEGNE
+1263 TKNADGS
-1269 FKPYQ
+1269 FVPYQ
-1274 LNGTTL
+1274 PDDTTL
-1280 TLKSGTAIQLP
+1280 TLTAGTAIQLP
-1291 AGTYYL
+1291 AGKYYL

-1305 NGIPSVLDPDKFSEK
+1305 NGIPSVLDPDIF
-1320 YKDQGVTGTVAGE
+1320 YKKEADRPKGTKGEYDSKSDQFYFEVTVDPVDL
-1333 TERKFFFGPVEV
+1333 TEGQKDDTTEV
-1345 KQQKEV
+1345 
-1351 NEKTINN
+1351 TINN
-1358 LANTGTLTLTKE
+1358 LSNTGTLTLTKE
-1370 DSQDDSKKLEGATF
+1370 DSQDDSKKLAGATF
-1384 KLEATVDGKTLSFP
+1384 KLEATVDGKTLSDTA
-1398 NLTTNEKGVA
+1398 TTGEGGVA
-1408 TFTELPVYDA
+1408 TFDGLRVYDA
-1418 NGHEITYT
+1418 NGQKITYT

-1440 TDKTSQS
+1440 TDKTSRS
-1447 GLTLAEGTATDAGT
+1447 NLTLAEGTATDAGT

-1499 VKEDGSYA
+1499 VKVEDGSYA

-1533 NREYVVVE
+1533 NRKYVAVE

-1559 TPAGD
+1559 TPAGV

-1570 DTGLMQDDGSLPKK
+1570 DTDLMQDDGSLPGT

-1590 NGLNYVTLAEN
+1590 KGLNYVTLEEN
-1601 KFTNDKKEYTTS
+1601 KFTNDKNEYTTS
-1613 FGDTLK
+1613 FSDTLK

-1629 EKVKWVD
+1629 DKFKIEDKEHTEPD
-1636 ENEDEIKDEEE
+1636 EGPRKSVN
-1647 NKTVPV
+1647 
-1653 DYAQF
+1653 YAQF

-1663 VVSEKEGTVLTFDAD
+1663 VVSEEEGTALTFDAD

-1720 TKAGPGSAIMPK
+1720 TKAGPGSAIKPK

-1739 MDNGDDDETTTRF
+1739 MDDKEDGTRF
-1752 TNDSKYEYE
+1752 TNNSQYEYE
-1761 VEIEGGETETKTANC
+1761 VEIEDGETETKTANC

-1797 YDGGPP
+1797 YGGGPP

-1902 IWNDENDIGHL
+1902 IWEDEDDIGHL

-1976 DEYLENPPANI
+1976 DEYLENTLANI

-2039 FAEHPEQRTPL
+2039 FAEHPDQRTPL
-2050 EGVKFTLQYYDFGGT
+2050 EDVKFTLQYYDFGGT
-2065 AETGGWKDYDGY
+2065 AETGGWKNYDGY
-2077 TDIVTDSNGTYR
+2077 PNIVTDSNGTYR

-2105 SAPGYGNTYNGP
+2105 SAEGYGNTYNGP
-2117 DNEGTATA
+2117 DNAGTTTA

-2139 SLNLYDPELVE
+2139 SLNLYDPELVN
-2150 LRFQK
+2150 LSFTK
-2155 TDMDGN
+2155 TDMNGN
-2161 GIGGATFELMPTKD
+2161 GIGGATFKLTPTKD
-2175 GKVVEEGIQPAASD
+2175 GKVVEEGIQPATSD

-2287 TGEFMIQKVGEDGQP
+2287 TGEFMIQKVGEDGKP
-2302 IENNPATFE
+2302 ITESSATFAVWYKKFDRISGQIELNTKLDNYEE
-2311 VQRAKFTALSG
+2311 VKGDHKTTNGKLTLRD
-2322 EISLAD
+2322 LA
-2328 IPSTSFTLKDTYT
+2328 
-2341 TGEDG
+2341 
-2346 IVKVPDLD
+2346 
-2354 PGIYAIKEITAPTG
+2354 PGIYAIKETTAPTG

-2378 VITGGMDITVTG
+2378 VITGGIPVTVVDANG
-2390 TEGELVYTDPDV
+2390 NPVEEADPDV
-2402 PIRIENKELVFVTV
+2402 PIQIENKELVSVTV

-2421 DGFLTDTS
+2421 VGSLTDTS
-2429 GQTFTLTLTGPDGH
+2429 NQTFTLTLTGPDGH
-2443 KGTETGYTQTV
+2443 TGTETGYTQTV
-2454 TIKNGESGT
+2454 TIKNGESDD

-2489 TAKTADGTDVTD
+2489 KIGDVEIEPVDGKYIITAPRRGE
-2501 NGDGT
+2501 G
-2506 YSFAAPNKNTNVTIT
+2506 VTIT

-2535 VNEEDKPL
+2535 VNEEGERL

-2601 ETTAPDDYVK
+2601 ETTAPDNYVK
-2611 DVTPHIFTLTPG
+2611 DMTPHIFTLKPG
-2623 ESQSPEDEEKALTIT
+2623 ESATADENHPELRIE
-2638 NRRGIVLQLNKFG
+2638 NRRGITLQLNKFG
-2651 GLHGYDLVSLSGVT
+2651 GLRGHTSVPLSGVT
-2665 FTLWQKDGENW
+2665 FTLWQKDGDNW
-2676 QSIGTL
+2676 QSLGDLPVTDAKGQ
-2682 RTENGTAT
+2682 TT
-2690 SVPLDPGGIYAVSES
+2690 SVPLDPGGTYAVSES
-2705 STPAGYAG
+2705 SAPDGYAG

-2718 PKGSDT
+2718 TANNVSCDDKVQNGTDT
-2724 PCVPVTI
+2724 LYVLPH
-2731 QTASGQIEA
+2731 
-2740 YQLRDGGG
+2740 GG

-2772 VTELP
+2772 VTKLP

-2790 SPLTGDQIAAIN
+2790 SSLTGEQIEAIN
-2802 NGDFSDIAEL
+2802 GGNFSAVSDLMKNGTKVGEGTG
-2812 TDGLTPVT
+2812 TDVNFT
-2820 QETTSGSTDFTVQR
+2820 TVQR

-2882 GQYELTLKNLYGE
+2882 DQYELTLKNLYGE
-2895 VTVEVTKQANT
+2895 VTVSLVKAADKTELS
-2906 DTIGDLYAYADGQQ
+2906 DLYSTDKQQ
-2920 VTYTITPIVSNPA
+2920 VTYTITPTVSNPA

-2945 LTAQYGKGENQ
+2945 LTAQYGKGNQ
-2956 VPVPLPDG
+2956 RSVTLPDG

-2985 IDDKTYPIEATI
+2985 IDHNDNAYPIEATI

-3007 VYEQVGASITVS
+3007 DYEQVGTSITVS

-3041 TWSSSTLAEDTQ
+3041 TWSSPTLVKDTR
-3053 AALSREYALGTA
+3053 AALSRAYALGTA
-3065 FDPGTVEAHVTI
+3065 FVPGTVEAHVTI
-3077 NQLPDND
+3077 NQLPDHG
-3084 SAEKNPLVDQI
+3084 SAEENPLVTSI
-3095 TNVAAATAWHYEW
+3095 NNVAYVTARYYQW
-3108 SSDGTPSLN
+3108 SPTGVPTEAN
-3117 PVMKQ
+3117 PGAEANHNAV
-3122 VTSTEWVD
+3122 VAVN
-3130 VSEPEA
+3130 EPEA
-3136 PTIFLS
+3136 PTISLS
-3142 KTAETDDGSVNTGD
+3142 KTAKNATNPEQGTKDITTDQL
-3156 SLAYNITIQN
+3156 LAYDITITN
-3166 TSQNGL
+3166 TSPADGPAMEN
-3172 PMTDP
+3172 P

-3284 ENDWP
+3284 NEDGWP
-3289 DTLGAGDDGAD
+3289 DILGAGSEDE
-3300 DGRLD
+3300 RLD
-3305 GLRDAL
+3305 GLKAAL
-3311 GGGLKDNGFIHDSAT
+3311 EDSLADNGFIAREER

-3370 LINQRSSGEALE
+3370 LINQRSSGEALQ

-3417 DGSYEAGDLLLN
+3417 DGTYEAGDLLLN
-3429 VNRNGGLPGAFTVAI
+3429 VNRNDGLPGAFTVAI

-3461 GNLTEDHAWDI
+3461 GNLTENQARDI
-3472 AVKAAEAAE
+3472 AAKAAEAAE
-3481 NDQKPDGWL
+3481 NDQIPDGWL

-3591 EQDDDIYQDYDISKR
+3591 KQDDGELGDGGYQDYDISQR

-3642 DVWDGSFLFEGLL
+3642 VWDGSFLFEGLL

-3666 GYHDLAEEEEG
+3666 GYHDLAEEEEDA
-3677 TVDKDHTFQY
+3677 VEQDYTFQY

-3709 DAKFREAINTWEGK
+3709 DAKFKAAKTPWFDQ
-3723 GRSDDPRE
+3723 GRSDDPAN
-3731 LTEDNPLSSDSN
+3731 LPEDRKKDSN

-3817 EADLTNDKLVDTNP
+3817 EADLTNDKLVETM
-3831 DPNPRTTD
+3831 TTKED
-3839 KNGDLTFEGLL
+3839 GDLTFEGLL
-3850 YFKDYVLVETKSAP
+3850 YFKDYVLVEETSAN
-3864 GYELEGASAVSDDV
+3864 GYELEGATADSDNEKMP
-3878 QVEKLT
+3878 VEGLT
-3884 LEGKTAWLLPVP
+3884 LEGKTAWRVHVP

-3933 PNPPRTFTFTLTPDP
+3933 PNPPRTFTFTLTPDT
-3948 ANPADGY
+3948 ADPADGY
-3955 AMRGG
+3955 ELRDGD
-3960 AASLTA
+3960 ASVTA
-3966 SVEVDAIDTEE
+3966 SVEVDAIDTEK
-3977 PVSFKENGVDAVTFT
+3977 PVSFEKNGVDAVTFT
-3992 KAGTYTFTV
+3992 KAGTYTFTI
-4001 TETEGNDSDI
+4001 TEDPGTDADSDI
-4011 VYDKTAWTVTVTVTP
+4011 VYDTTIWRVTVNVTP

-4034 ASAEYAVVGST
+4034 ASAEYAVEGSA

-4087 TGPDVQPLN
+4087 TGPDAQPLN

-4102 GGATE
+4102 GGSTE

-4178 NYRGGGGGGGDRDPD
+4178 NYRGGGGGGDRDPD

>member
-1 MHRFKRVLSILLAS
+1 M
-15 LTVFSSTHVVALAEG
+15 G
-30 IDQLRTDLIAAE
+30 
-42 TGGSVVLSEN
+42 TGG
-52 MEEVEPGDTEADT
+52 
-65 SSTPETDT
+65 
-73 GTDASSA
+73 
-80 PETDTGTDT
+80 
-89 GSAPETDTE
+89 
-98 PGTGSAPETDTGT
+98 
-111 DAGSAL
+111 
-117 ETDTETGTGSA
+117 
-128 PDTGDGSA
+128 
-136 STPGTGD
+136 
-143 DTISTLET
+143 
-151 PDLPAAL
+151 
-158 AAGELV
+158 
-164 DDATGVTLTYG
+164 
-175 ENTLFPE
+175 
-182 VEGVGPVLS
+182 
-191 VSRDGEYDYYEI
+191 
-203 LTQHFPTISK
+203 
-213 AEIYTVDINGG
+213 
-224 RLEGN
+224 
-229 DHSLS
+229 
-234 LPAGEGSAVFRIDGN
+234 
-249 TVSLLDAAS
+249 
-258 DDTDLTVNGAG
+258 
-269 TGTYAVARFMT
+269 
-280 PEEIAEYYYGE
+280 
-291 GGAADLAN
+291 
-299 VTIESQNESADTV
+299 
-312 QAGETLDYIV
+312 
-322 TIDLAPVETY
+322 
-332 FSANGSQP
+332 
-340 LAKKFDKVTLE
+340 
-351 LRLPEGITIVE
+351 
-362 PPSGNYGVFSA
+362 
-373 FTYNKETKV
+373 YNC
-382 WTATALQEIEAD
+382 L
-394 ASHTFDFTLQL
+394 
-405 QVEGNGA
+405 N
-412 VEVGHLY
+412 
-419 KFIGDKE
+419 
-426 HPHPVTLS
+426 
-434 ATFTAL
+434 
-440 DYSSNW
+440 
-446 DEPEKLDTYTQIG
+446 
-459 TADLRDLTATS
+459 
-470 PDTWALSKTS
+470 
-480 EGAPT
+480 
-485 VNEGADTVTFQWTVS
+485 
-500 AGLAGTDEAGHM
+500 
-512 TIISD
+512 
-517 PGTYARNGRAPFV
+517 
-530 GSSFDITEVL
+530 
-540 AVLDTDG
+540 
-547 QPTNVT
+547 
-553 PQSVTITP
+553 
-561 NFGNGEE
+561 
-568 IVLIGDGAVAD
+568 
-579 PTIPY
+579 
-584 DTCGA
+584 
-589 HDDLTGVDGAAPYY
+589 
-603 STYTVT
+603 
-609 AVYNK
+609 
-614 DDFTVRWQEST
+614 
-625 GEKMTVQNTA
+625 
-635 TLSYRIAG
+635 
-643 KAPHTSA
+643 
-650 DMVKV
+650 
-655 PYVYETKPA
+655 
-664 ALQVEKLIEAYNS
+664 
-677 NSTTSFAE
+677 
-685 YNDYA
+685 
-690 PLPQTVTFTV
+690 
-700 TNESGNA
+700 
-707 ELYKFDPAENENR
+707 
-720 GGYIRQESNTI
+720 SNTI
-731 TLTAGQPFPIYYLE
+731 TLTAGQPFPTYYLE
-745 PGTYTIQEKKME
+745 PGTYTIKEGEMA
-757 NTTPVGET
+757 NTTPVGGEAA
-765 EREVTL
+765 REWTGEL
-771 GIGET
+771 NDGET

-789 GLTFKK
+789 GLTFTK
-795 VDSLDNSKLLPGAE
+795 VDSLDGQDLSGAE

-853 GYVIANDEPIEVV
+853 GYVIANDKPIKVK
-866 IEANE
+866 IEANK
-871 VTKLETA
+871 VTELETA
-878 IQNHPNSASVTLTK
+878 IQNDPNSASVTLTK
-892 YLKWNDEK
+892 YLDWNGEK

-919 KKVGE
+919 KKEADGTWETIGNPYSILNDSILVE
-924 DWVDVHTNLSIN
+924 D
-936 VNNNVVNASGLP
+936 LP

-963 KLPEGWHADG
+963 KLPEGWHPAFGTLVD
-973 EQNGYAY
+973 NGTPYV
-980 SKEFDLVNQL
+980 EFDLVDQL
-990 GKKDPFK
+990 GTGTAKA
-997 VEMTNT
+997 VEMHNT
-1003 RNGSIAILKRTITA
+1003 RNGSIDITKYVYTA

-1031 LYTDTDGNGV
+1031 LYVQSGQDGEYQLYPFNDTVGKDSTDEKGH
-1041 YELYTQPGEDGK
+1041 
-1053 YLTDAAG
+1053 
-1060 KLTIT
+1060 LTIT
-1065 DLPTDQ
+1065 DLPTGQ
-1071 TYYVAETN
+1071 TYYLVEDG
-1079 LQSDYL
+1079 QSGEYAIEPNNGTRIPINGQEVYAFVINFQNANDL
-1085 MEAAGAK
+1085 SLE
-1092 QISILLPDESAQ
+1092 LE
-1104 SVWAVPVTFD
+1104 V
-1114 SAEKLAVML
+1114 
-1123 DINNVKQERKV
+1123 NNVKQERKV
-1134 TLYKTDAYTEKP
+1134 TLYKTDAYTGDK

-1153 IQDQNGKF
+1153 VKGADGKF

-1166 TTSETEVSHSVPKTG
+1166 TTSETEVRHSIPETG

-1186 PVGQAY
+1186 PVGQVY
-1192 TVTEVKTPA
+1192 TVTEVQTPA
-1201 NYVQENKTVT
+1201 NYVQENKTVI
-1211 IDLTDAAVGSD
+1211 IDLTKVPADSST
-1222 KIGDIYKT
+1222 IGKPFGPVEIE
-1230 YTITNTPYPKLFV
+1230 NTPYPKLLVEKKIGETV
-1243 TKTVN
+1243 T
-1248 NGTAPTGVTYEFEVY
+1248 TGVTFEVY
-1263 TKEGNE
+1263 TKTTDGS
-1269 FKPYQ
+1269 FVPYQ

-1280 TLKSGTAIQLP
+1280 TLTAGTAIQLP

-1297 HEIVPTDA
+1297 HEIVPKDA
-1305 NGIPSVLDPDKFSEK
+1305 NGIPSVLDPDKFPEK
-1320 YKDQGVTGTVAGE
+1320 YMGQGEVGTAAGK
-1333 TERKFFFGPVEV
+1333 TESKFFFGPVEV
-1345 KQQKEV
+1345 EQKEV

-1358 LANTGTLTLTKE
+1358 LANTGTLTLTKV
-1370 DSQDDSKKLEGATF
+1370 DSVSKQPLEGATF
-1384 KLEATVDGKTLSFP
+1384 KLEATVDSKPLSFP
-1398 NLTTNEKGVA
+1398 NLKTNEKGVA
-1408 TFTELPVYDA
+1408 TYTKLPVYDA
-1418 NGHEITYT
+1418 NGQKITYT

-1499 VKEDGSYA
+1499 VKVEDGSYA

-1533 NREYVVVE
+1533 NRKYVAVE

-1559 TPAGD
+1559 TPAGV

-1570 DTGLMQDDGSLPKK
+1570 DTDLMQDDGSLPGT

-1590 NGLNYVTLAEN
+1590 KGLNYVTLEEN
-1601 KFTNDKKEYTTS
+1601 KFTNDKNEYTTS
-1613 FGDTLK
+1613 FSDTLK

-1629 EKVKWVD
+1629 DKFKIEDKEHTEPD
-1636 ENEDEIKDEEE
+1636 EDPRKSVN
-1647 NKTVPV
+1647 
-1653 DYAQF
+1653 YAQF

-1663 VVSEKEGTVLTFDAD
+1663 VVSEEEGTALTFDAD

-1739 MDNGDDDETTTRF
+1739 MDNGDETTTRF
-1752 TNDSKYEYE
+1752 TNSSEYEYE
-1761 VEIEGGETETKTANC
+1761 VKIEGGETETKTANC

-1797 YDGGPP
+1797 YGGGPP

-1863 ENIPPENG
+1863 ENIPPADG

-1902 IWNDENDIGHL
+1902 IWEDEDDIGHL

-1976 DEYLENPPANI
+1976 DEYLENTLANI

-2039 FAEHPEQRTPL
+2039 FAEHPDQRTPL
-2050 EGVKFTLQYYDFGGT
+2050 EGVEFTLQYYDFGGT

-2077 TDIVTDSNGTYR
+2077 PNIVTDSNGTYR

-2105 SAPGYGNTYNGP
+2105 SAEGYGNTYNGP
-2117 DNEGTATA
+2117 DNAGTTTA

-2139 SLNLYDPELVE
+2139 SLNLYDPELVN
-2150 LRFQK
+2150 LSFTK
-2155 TDMDGN
+2155 TDMNGN
-2161 GIGGATFELMPTKD
+2161 GIGGATFKLTPTKD
-2175 GKVVEEGIQPAASD
+2175 GKVVEEGIQPATSD

-2287 TGEFMIQKVGEDGQP
+2287 TGEFMIQKVGEDGKP
-2302 IENNPATFE
+2302 ITESSATFAVWYKKFDRISGQIELNTKLDNYEE
-2311 VQRAKFTALSG
+2311 VKGDHKTTNGKLTLRD
-2322 EISLAD
+2322 LA
-2328 IPSTSFTLKDTYT
+2328 
-2341 TGEDG
+2341 
-2346 IVKVPDLD
+2346 
-2354 PGIYAIKEITAPTG
+2354 PGIYAIKETTAPTG

-2378 VITGGMDITVTG
+2378 VITGGIPVTVVDANG
-2390 TEGELVYTDPDV
+2390 NPVEEADPDV
-2402 PIRIENKELVFVTV
+2402 PIQIENKELVSVTV

-2421 DGFLTDTS
+2421 VGSLTDTS
-2429 GQTFTLTLTGPDGH
+2429 NQTFTLTLTGPDGH
-2443 KGTETGYTQTV
+2443 TGTETGYTQTV
-2454 TIKNGESGT
+2454 TIKNGESDD

-2489 TAKTADGTDVTD
+2489 KIGDVEIEPVDGKYIITAPRRGE
-2501 NGDGT
+2501 G
-2506 YSFAAPNKNTNVTIT
+2506 VTIT

-2535 VNEEDKPL
+2535 VGEGNEPL

-2557 KTAEEIAEAIKT
+2557 MTAEEIAEAIKI
-2569 AKPEQSITTD
+2569 PMPEEQSITTD

-2601 ETTAPDDYVK
+2601 ETTAPDNYVK
-2611 DVTPHIFTLTPG
+2611 DMTPHIFTLKPG
-2623 ESQSPEDEEKALTIT
+2623 ESATADENHPELRIE
-2638 NRRGIVLQLNKFG
+2638 NRRGITLQLNKFG
-2651 GLHGYDLVSLSGVT
+2651 GLRGHTSVPLSGVT
-2665 FTLWQKDGENW
+2665 FTLWQKDGDNW
-2676 QSIGTL
+2676 QSLGDLPVTDAKGQ
-2682 RTENGTAT
+2682 TT
-2690 SVPLDPGGIYAVSES
+2690 SVPLDPGGTYAVSES
-2705 STPAGYAG
+2705 SAPDGYAG

-2718 PKGSDT
+2718 TANNVSCDDKVQNGTDT
-2724 PCVPVTI
+2724 LYVLPH
-2731 QTASGQIEA
+2731 
-2740 YQLRDGGG
+2740 GG

-2772 VTELP
+2772 VTKLP

-2790 SPLTGDQIAAIN
+2790 SSLTGEQIEAIN
-2802 NGDFSDIAEL
+2802 GGNFSAVSDLMKNGTKVGEGTG
-2812 TDGLTPVT
+2812 TDVNFT
-2820 QETTSGSTDFTVQR
+2820 TVQR

-2882 GQYELTLKNLYGE
+2882 DQYELTLKNLYGE
-2895 VTVEVTKQANT
+2895 VTVSLDKTANKTKLS
-2906 DTIGDLYAYADGQQ
+2906 DLYSTDKQQ
-2920 VTYTITPIVSNPA
+2920 VTYTITPTVSNPA

-2945 LTAQYGKGENQ
+2945 LTAQYGKGNQ
-2956 VPVPLPDG
+2956 RSVTLPDG

-2971 TLQKPSHETGTIKG
+2971 TLQKPLHETDTIKG
-2985 IDDKTYPIEATI
+2985 IDNSEDYPIEATI

-3007 VYEQVGASITVS
+3007 DYEQVGTSITVS

-3041 TWSSSTLAEDTQ
+3041 TWSSPNLEKETLADLGR
-3053 AALSREYALGTA
+3053 AYALGTA
-3065 FDPGTVEAHVTI
+3065 FVPGTVEAHVTI
-3077 NQLPDND
+3077 NQLPDNG
-3084 SAEKNPLVDQI
+3084 SAEENPLVDQI
-3095 TNVAAATAWHYEW
+3095 TNDARVTYSHAVWDKNGNA
-3108 SSDGTPSLN
+3108 SLA
-3117 PVMKQ
+3117 PGEKRVTSQ
-3122 VTSTEWVD
+3122 VT
-3130 VSEPEA
+3130 VSKPKA
-3136 PTIFLS
+3136 PTISLS

-3190 DSGPN
+3190 DSGIW
-3195 DAPVVSLVDGPEG
+3195 VELVGEQADLTLSPA
-3208 LQLGQNSVG
+3208 SPG
-3217 YFSGNTYLHIPLSGS
+3217 YFDGYTYLYIPLSGS

-3242 VYIHV
+3242 VYVNV
-3247 DANAASYGSQI
+3247 DRNAASYGSTLT
-3258 VNHAFV
+3258 NHAFV
-3264 TSLKEGVRTEENP
+3264 TSTQPGICTGENP
-3277 TGATFKN
+3277 TGASFQDEKNGWPKTLEDIGKN
-3284 ENDWP
+3284 ENLS
-3289 DTLGAGDDGAD
+3289 TLLSALQGA
-3300 DGRLD
+3300 LE
-3305 GLRDAL
+3305 RDHNNLA
-3311 GGGLKDNGFIHDSAT
+3311 GNGYIHAHDIVT
-3326 VNCHSSG
+3326 CNSSG
-3333 GVTPRKEAFGDGN
+3333 GAVPVKSAFGDVDDPVYRASGN
-3346 SDGGYRTDTTA
+3346 TAEVSDA
-3357 IVEANGTVFYRLS
+3357 GTVFYQLS
-3370 LINQRSSGEALE
+3370 VTNPAEDTSLTNI
-3382 NAVLLDRLPRENDG
+3382 VVLDRLPSTDDSRRNG
-3396 RGNSAGSEW
+3396 QSSEW
-3405 SAYFAEAMKDAG
+3405 NARFAEG
-3417 DGSYEAGDLLLN
+3417 REGGDLLLKTE
-3429 VNRNGGLPGAFTVAI
+3429 REDSLPSAFTVKL
-3444 GTEELKRGSDYE
+3444 GDETLSEDKYD

-3461 GNLTEDHAWDI
+3461 GDQSLTEAAAIELTEKI
-3472 AVKAAEAAE
+3472 A
-3481 NDQKPDGWL
+3481 NDGSPAITNDWKTLDTLNATDDGDL
-3490 TLEEIN
+3490 S
-3496 KKEDGQLDG
+3496 DS
-3505 RRTDVTAFLV
+3505 RRSDVSAFLV
-3515 RLTKPVE
+3515 VLDQDIQITKDTP
-3522 INTVLSVEYQLRAPA
+3522 LAVEYQLRAPPEAPEGSSNALKVAENDFIVGYKQAGFSDA
-3537 DAAETAAM
+3537 DSLSSNLINT
-3545 KTAVNDC
+3545 V
-3552 IATYK
+3552 I
-3557 DAGKVLKSQPVNAM
+3557 S
-3571 IASER
+3571 SER
-3576 VGVGGNIWIDANDNG
+3576 VGVGGDIWIDANDNG
-3591 EQDDDIYQDYDISKR
+3591 KQDDGELGDGGYQDYAISQR
-3606 IRDALAVSLYTSE
+3606 IRDSLTVTLQI
-3619 SASSERYDDNP
+3619 
-3630 NAIRTPYEKPEN
+3630 IRSTEPDRFFTQTAGSQEYAKPEGEDWN
-3642 DVWDGSFLFEGLL
+3642 GHFEFDDL
-3655 PGRLPDAQSDA
+3655 PSGRRGDRGKDPHSENTIGAD
-3666 GYHDLAEEEEG
+3666 EEG
-3677 TVDKDHTFQY
+3677 RKYTFQY
-3687 ELNPGSLR
+3687 ELDPTMLR
-3695 AHTPTYVL
+3695 ARTSTYVL

-3709 DAKFREAINTWEGK
+3709 DAKFKAAQTPWFDQ

-3766 PDTVNTDTSKD
+3766 PVTDSTDFSKD

-3797 PLEGAEFALYGPFD
+3797 PLEGATFALYGPFD
-3811 QDQTIR
+3811 PSQTIT
-3817 EADLTNDKLVDTNP
+3817 ETDLTNDNLVDTNP

-3839 KNGDLTFEGLL
+3839 KNGDLTFEDLL
-3850 YFKDYVLVETKSAP
+3850 YFQNYVLVETKSAP
-3864 GYELEGASAVSDDV
+3864 GYELEGASAVLDDV
-3878 QVEKLT
+3878 PVEKLS

-3896 DEQNTEFDQ
+3896 DKQNTEFDQ

-3920 SPEVTKQLEGSLA
+3920 SPEVTKQLEGSLD
-3933 PNPPRTFTFTLTPDP
+3933 PNPPRTFTFTLTPDT

-3955 AMRGG
+3955 TLKDDTG
-3960 AASLTA
+3960 
-3966 SVEVDAIDTEE
+3966 EVTVSTIGETTTVVFDA
-3977 PVSFKENGVDAVTFT
+3977 DAVTFT
-3992 KAGTYTFTV
+3992 KAGTYTFTI
-4001 TETEGNDSDI
+4001 TEDPGTDADSDI
-4011 VYDKTAWTVTVTVTP
+4011 VYDTTIWRVTVTVTP

-4034 ASAEYAVVGST
+4034 TSAEYAVEGST

-4087 TGPDVQPLN
+4087 TGPDDQPLN

>member
-73 GTDASSA
+73 GT
-80 PETDTGTDT
+80 
-89 GSAPETDTE
+89 
-98 PGTGSAPETDTGT
+98 GTGSTPETDTGT
-111 DAGSAL
+111 DASSVP
-117 ETDTETGTGSA
+117 ETDTEADVSST

-143 DTISTLET
+143 GTSSTPEVPDT
-151 PDLPAAL
+151 PAAL
-158 AAGELV
+158 DPGSITEN
-164 DDATGVTLTYG
+164 GVTLTYG
-175 ENTLFPE
+175 ENTLFPDA
-182 VEGVGPVLS
+182 EGVAPVLS
-191 VSRDGEYDYYEI
+191 VSRDNEYNYDEI
-203 LTQHFPTISK
+203 LTQHFPTISEAE

-224 RLEGN
+224 HLEGN

-234 LPAGEGSAVFRIDGN
+234 LPAGEGSAVFRIDDN
-249 TVSLLDAAS
+249 TVSLLNATS
-258 DDTDLTVNGAG
+258 DGTNLTVDGAG

-280 PEEIAEYYYGE
+280 PEEIAEYYYGK

-299 VTIESQNESADTV
+299 VTIEPRNESTTV

-322 TIDLAPVETY
+322 TVDLAPVETY
-332 FSANGSQP
+332 FSANGSRP
-340 LAKKFDKVTLE
+340 LADKFDEVKLE

-362 PPSGNYGVFSA
+362 PPSKNYGAFSM
-373 FTYNKETKV
+373 FTYDEEEKV

-412 VEVGHLY
+412 VEVDHLY
-419 KFIGDKE
+419 DFAE
-426 HPHPVTLS
+426 QTLTLS

-446 DEPEKLDTYTQIG
+446 DEPEELGEYTQTG
-459 TADLRDLTATS
+459 TADLPDLTATS
-470 PDTWALSKTS
+470 PDTWALSKTP
-480 EGAPT
+480 EG
-485 VNEGADTVTFQWTVS
+485 VEEDADTVTFQWTVS

-530 GSSFDITEVL
+530 DSSFDITEAL

-547 QPTNVT
+547 QTELPNVQ
-553 PQSVTITP
+553 PISLIIKP
-561 NFGNGEE
+561 NIGNEEE
-568 IVLIGDGAVAD
+568 IVLIGDGAAAD

-589 HDDLTGVDGAAPYY
+589 HDDLTGVDPAAPYY
-603 STYTVT
+603 SKYTVT

-614 DDFTVRWQEST
+614 GDFTRNWKDHALDDTLIVR
-625 GEKMTVQNTA
+625 NTA
-635 TLSYRIAG
+635 TMTYQLKGWEQAREA
-643 KAPHTSA
+643 SA
-650 DMVKV
+650 TADA
-655 PYVYETKPA
+655 ECIDLTKPA
-664 ALQVEKLIEAYNS
+664 ALQVEKLIEAYNG

-700 TNESGNA
+700 TNESGNV
-707 ELYKFDPAENENR
+707 ELYKFDPAANGNR
-720 GGYIRQESNTI
+720 GGYINLNSNEI
-731 TLTAGQPFPIYYLE
+731 TLTAGQPFPTYYLE
-745 PGTYTIQEKKME
+745 PGTYTIKEGEMA
-757 NTTPVGET
+757 NTTPVDGEAAT
-765 EREVTL
+765 KWTGEL
-771 GIGET
+771 NDGET
-776 PTTVTFTNKEALG
+776 PTTVSFINKEALG

-795 VDSLDNSKLLPGAE
+795 VDSLDGEALPGAE

-841 ETYYLKETKAPE
+841 GTYYLKETKAPE
-853 GYVIANDEPIEVV
+853 GYVIADDEPIEVV
-866 IEANE
+866 VEANE
-871 VTKLETA
+871 VTELENA
-878 IQNHPNSASVTLTK
+878 IPNHPNSASVTLTK
-892 YLKWNDEK
+892 FLDWNGGK

-908 ADEFKG
+908 ADEFEG

-924 DWVDVHTNLSIN
+924 DWVEVEGHTNLSILN
-936 VNNNVVNASGLP
+936 GVVSASGLP
-948 VYDENNDPITYRFVE
+948 VYDENNDPITYRFAE
-963 KLPEGWHADG
+963 KLPEGWYPTPDTSVD
-973 EQNGYAY
+973 NGTPYV
-980 SKEFDLVNQL
+980 EFDLVNQL

-1003 RNGSIAILKRTITA
+1003 RNGSIDITKYVYTA
-1017 AEPSGIPA
+1017 GKP
-1025 EGVSFQ
+1025 EGELQSDVSFQ
-1031 LYTDTDGNGV
+1031 LYVQSEQDGEYQLYPFNDTVGKDSTDEKGH
-1041 YELYTQPGEDGK
+1041 
-1053 YLTDAAG
+1053 
-1060 KLTIT
+1060 LTIT
-1065 DLPTDQ
+1065 DLPTDR
-1071 TYYVAETN
+1071 TYYLVEDG
-1079 LQSDYL
+1079 QSGEYAIEPNNGTWIPINGQEVYAFVINFQDANDL
-1085 MEAAGAK
+1085 SLELK
-1092 QISILLPDESAQ
+1092 
-1104 SVWAVPVTFD
+1104 V
-1114 SAEKLAVML
+1114 
-1123 DINNVKQERKV
+1123 NNVKQERKV
-1134 TLYKTDAYTEKP
+1134 TLYKTDAYTGDK

-1153 IQDQNGKF
+1153 IESNGK
-1161 YNVDG
+1161 YYDAAGKAYDTVAAAYG
-1166 TTSETEVSHSVPKTG
+1166 QAGG
-1181 LTLTL
+1181 LTILKEGLNLVL

-1192 TVTEVKTPA
+1192 TVTEVQTPA
-1201 NYVQENKTVT
+1201 NYVQENKIVT
-1211 IDLTDAAVGSD
+1211 IDLTKVPADSST
-1222 KIGDIYKT
+1222 IGKPLDPVEIE
-1230 YTITNTPYPKLFV
+1230 NTPYPKLLV
-1243 TKTVN
+1243 TKTVD
-1248 NGTAPTGVTYEFEVY
+1248 NGTAPTGVTFEIY
-1263 TKEGNE
+1263 TKTTEGS
-1269 FKPYQ
+1269 FAPYQ
-1274 LNGTTL
+1274 PDGITL

-1297 HEIVPTDA
+1297 HEIVPTD
-1305 NGIPSVLDPDKFSEK
+1305 NGIPSVLDPDKFPGK
-1320 YKDQGVTGTVAGE
+1320 YTGQGEVGAAAGE

-1345 KQQKEV
+1345 VQQKEV

-1358 LANTGTLTLTKE
+1358 LSNTGTLTLTKV
-1370 DSQDDSKKLEGATF
+1370 DSQDDSKKLAGATF
-1384 KLEATVDGKTLSFP
+1384 KLEATGVATKTG
-1398 NLTTNEKGVA
+1398 TTNEKGEL
-1408 TFTELPVYDA
+1408 TFTGPVYDA
-1418 NGHEITYT
+1418 NGQKITYT
-1426 LTETAAPEGYYLDT
+1426 LTETAAPEGYYIDDETGRTVTLTQGADT
-1440 TDKTSQS
+1440 T
-1447 GLTLAEGTATDAGT
+1447 TDTNNNPLT

-1499 VKEDGSYA
+1499 VKEADGSYT
-1507 LVTDEK
+1507 LVTDEND
-1513 GDPVE
+1513 DPVE

-1533 NREYVVVE
+1533 NRKYVVVE

-1559 TPAGD
+1559 TPAD

-1570 DTGLMQDDGSLPKK
+1570 DTDLMQNGDLPAT
-1584 LSADDL
+1584 LTQEQIARL
-1590 NGLNYVTLAEN
+1590 NTATLGQGIFKDAEG
-1601 KFTNDKKEYTTS
+1601 KDTTS
-1613 FGDTLK
+1613 FSDTLK

-1629 EKVKWVD
+1629 DKVKWVD
-1636 ENEDEIKDEEE
+1636 ENENEIKDEEE
-1647 NKTVPV
+1647 NKTVSV
-1653 DYAQF
+1653 NYAQF

-1720 TKAGPGSAIMPK
+1720 TKAGPGSAIKPE

-1739 MDNGDDDETTTRF
+1739 MDNGDETTTRF
-1752 TNDSKYEYE
+1752 TNSSQYKND
-1761 VEIEGGETETKTANC
+1761 EGKVLGDC

-1783 VDDITEQSIENDPL
+1783 VDDITEESIENDPITG
-1797 YDGGPP
+1797 GGPP

-1810 AKWATEYVQNE
+1810 AKWATEYVQND
-1821 DGEDVLSDNYTPL
+1821 DGEDVLSENYTPL

-1863 ENIPPENG
+1863 ENIPPAEG
-1871 GQADSHTAWA
+1871 APAEDHTAWA

-1887 FKQLQEEYGKKEGNI
+1887 FDELLKIYGAKEGNI
-1902 IWNDENDIGHL
+1902 IWNDENGIGHL

-1941 DPEGEPKDY
+1941 DPEGESEEY

-1958 VTDADPA
+1958 VPNKDITGSADE
-1965 DPDKENAYRLL
+1965 ENAYRIL
-1976 DEYLENPPANI
+1976 DTFIDEEENAGQI
-1987 LWFNSSESGQDLT
+1987 LWFNSSESELT

-2014 LSIRKYGYTVND
+2014 LSIHKYGYTVNGY
-2026 DTAGKTVAELDAY
+2026 TEGRTVAELDAY

-2050 EGVKFTLQYYDFGGT
+2050 EGVEFTLQYYDFGGT
-2065 AETGGWKDYDGY
+2065 AETGGWKNYDGY
-2077 TDIVTDSNGTYR
+2077 PNIVTDSDGTYR

-2094 PAGRYRLIETE
+2094 PAGRYRLIETK
-2105 SAPGYGNTYNGP
+2105 AAAGYGNTYDGP
-2117 DNEGTATA
+2117 DNAGTTTA

-2230 EGNAAALALV
+2230 AGNDEALALV
-2240 DGGAEL
+2240 YGGAEL

-2287 TGEFMIQKVGEDGQP
+2287 TGEFTIQKVGEDGNL
-2302 IENNPATFE
+2302 ITESSATFAVWYKKFDQISGQIALDTNLDYYEE
-2311 VQRAKFTALSG
+2311 VKGDHKTTNG
-2322 EISLAD
+2322 EL
-2328 IPSTSFTLKDTYT
+2328 TLH
-2341 TGEDG
+2341 
-2346 IVKVPDLD
+2346 DLD
-2354 PGIYAIKEITAPTG
+2354 PGIYAIKETTAPTG

-2378 VITGGMDITVTG
+2378 VITGGIPVTVVDANG
-2390 TEGELVYTDPDV
+2390 NPVEEADPDE
-2402 PIRIENKELVFVTV
+2402 PIQIKNKELVSVTV
-2416 EKKVN
+2416 EKEV
-2421 DGFLTDTS
+2421 DAGSLTDTS
-2429 GQTFTLTLTGPDGH
+2429 NQTFTLTLTGPDGH
-2443 KGTETGYTQTV
+2443 TGTETGYTQTV
-2454 TIKNGESGT
+2454 TIKNGESDD

-2475 TEENIPTGYELESV
+2475 TETLIPDGYELESV
-2489 TAKTADGTDVTD
+2489 TAKTADGKDVLVTD

-2506 YSFAAPNKNTNVTIT
+2506 YSFAAPNKNIDVTIT

-2535 VNEEDKPL
+2535 VNEEGERL

-2601 ETTAPDDYVK
+2601 ETTAPDNYVK
-2611 DVTPHIFTLTPG
+2611 DMTPHIFTLTPG

-2638 NRRGIVLQLNKFG
+2638 NRHGIVLQLNKFG
-2651 GLHGYDLVSLSGVT
+2651 GLRGHTSVPLSGVT
-2665 FTLWQKDGENW
+2665 FTLWQKDGDNW
-2676 QSIGTL
+2676 QSLGDLPVTDAKGQ
-2682 RTENGTAT
+2682 TT
-2690 SVPLDPGGIYAVSES
+2690 SVPLDPGGTYAVSES
-2705 STPAGYAG
+2705 SAPDGYAG

-2718 PKGSDT
+2718 TANNVSCDDKVQNGTDT
-2724 PCVPVTI
+2724 LYVLPH
-2731 QTASGQIEA
+2731 
-2740 YQLRDGGG
+2740 GG

-2772 VTELP
+2772 VTKLP

-2790 SPLTGDQIAAIN
+2790 SLTGDQIAAIN
-2802 NGDFSDIAEL
+2802 GGNFSAVSDLMKNGTKVGEGTG
-2812 TDGLTPVT
+2812 TDVNFT
-2820 QETTSGSTDFTVQR
+2820 TVQR
-2834 GKTYL
+2834 GRTYL
-2839 AVETGVSGVRENN
+2839 AVETEVSGVRENN

-2882 GQYELTLKNLYGE
+2882 EQYELTLKNLYGE
-2895 VTVEVTKQANT
+2895 VTVSLDKTADKTKLS
-2906 DTIGDLYAYADGQQ
+2906 DLYSTDKQQ

-2933 LPLTGFTLEDSG
+2933 LPLTGFTLKDSG

-2956 VPVPLPDG
+2956 VPVPLPPG

-2971 TLQKPSHETGTIKG
+2971 TLQKPLHETGTIKG
-2985 IDDKTYPIEATI
+2985 IDDDSKAYYPIEATI
-2997 TCLDFNEETK
+2997 TCLDFNEVTK
-3007 VYEQVGASITVS
+3007 DYEQVGASITVS

-3041 TWSSSTLAEDTQ
+3041 TWSSPTLAEDTQ

-3084 SAEKNPLVDQI
+3084 SAEKNPLVTSI
-3095 TNVAAATAWHYEW
+3095 NNVAYVTAEYYQW
-3108 SSDGTPSLN
+3108 SPTGVPTEAN
-3117 PVMKQ
+3117 PGAGANHNAV
-3122 VTSTEWVD
+3122 VTVNG
-3130 VSEPEA
+3130 PKA
-3136 PTIFLS
+3136 PTISLS
-3142 KTAETDDGSVNTGD
+3142 KTAKNATNPEQVTKDITTDQL
-3156 SLAYNITIQN
+3156 LAYDITITN
-3166 TSQNGL
+3166 TSPADGPAMEN
-3172 PMTDP
+3172 P

-3195 DAPVVSLVDGPEG
+3195 DAPVVSLVGDPDG
-3208 LQLGQNSVG
+3208 LSLGSSTIG
-3217 YFSGNTYLHIPLSGS
+3217 HFAGNTYLTIPLSGS
-3232 LPAGESVTVR
+3232 LPAGGSVTVR

-3247 DANAASYGSQI
+3247 DANAPSYSSQI

-3289 DTLGAGDDGAD
+3289 DTLGAGSEDE
-3300 DGRLD
+3300 RLD

-3311 GGGLKDNGFIHDSAT
+3311 GEGLKDNGFIHAT
-3326 VNCHSSG
+3326 TAVNCHSSG

-3370 LINQRSSGEALE
+3370 LINQRSSGEALQ

-3405 SAYFAEAMKDAG
+3405 SAYFAEATKDAG
-3417 DGSYEAGDLLLN
+3417 DGTYEAGDLLLN
-3429 VNRNGGLPGAFTVAI
+3429 VNRNDGLPGAFTVAI
-3444 GTEELKRGSDYE
+3444 GTEELERGSDYE

-3461 GNLTEDHAWDI
+3461 GNLTEDQAWDI
-3472 AVKAAEAAE
+3472 AVEAAE
-3481 NDQKPDGWL
+3481 NDQIPDGWV
-3490 TLEEIN
+3490 TLKEIN
-3496 KKEDGQLDG
+3496 EMDDGELDG

-3552 IATYK
+3552 FTAYK
-3557 DAGKVLKSQPVNAM
+3557 GINPDSEQKSQPVNAM

-3576 VGVGGNIWIDANDNG
+3576 VSVGGDIWIDANDDGLQNDPNYTDYAIVQELLDSLNVRLLINDG
-3591 EQDDDIYQDYDISKR
+3591 PESDRVLNLNDDEMDPTW
-3606 IRDALAVSLYTSE
+3606 LTST
-3619 SASSERYDDNP
+3619 N
-3630 NAIRTPYEKPEN
+3630 
-3642 DVWDGSFLFEGLL
+3642 FLFEGLL

-3723 GRSDDPRE
+3723 GRSDDPANPP
-3731 LTEDNPLSSDSN
+3731 EDRTIDSN
-3743 FTQVRREDG
+3743 FTQVRQEDG
-3752 TLTDNYYSERFYLW
+3752 TLTNNYYSERFYLW

-3790 VAEGTDQ
+3790 VAEGTGRL
-3797 PLEGAEFALYGPFD
+3797 LEGAEFALYGPFD
-3811 QDQTIR
+3811 PSQTIT
-3817 EADLTNDKLVDTNP
+3817 EADLTNDNLVDTNP

-3839 KNGDLTFEGLL
+3839 KNGDLTFEDLL
-3850 YFKDYVLVETKSAP
+3850 YFQNYVLVETKSAP

-3878 QVEKLT
+3878 PVEKLS

-3896 DEQNTEFDQ
+3896 DKQNTEFDQ

-3914 YEPVTW
+3914 YKPVTW

-3966 SVEVDAIDTEE
+3966 SVEVDTIDTEE
-3977 PVSFKENGVDAVTFT
+3977 PVSFEKNGVDAVTFT

-4001 TETEGNDSDI
+4001 TETAGGDSDI
-4011 VYDKTAWTVTVTVTP
+4011 VYDKTAWTVTVNVTP
-4026 DENEGKLK
+4026 DEGEGKLK
-4034 ASAEYAVVGST
+4034 TSAVYTVEGSA

-4060 EASLLLGKT
+4060 EADLLLGKT

-4087 TGPDVQPLN
+4087 TGPDAQPLN
-4096 GDYPTI
+4096 GDYPAI

-4127 TLRHG
+4127 ILRHG

-4141 AGTVYTVT
+4141 AGTDYTVT

-4178 NYRGGGGGGGDRDPD
+4178 NYRGGGGGGGDRDSD

-4235 AGLLP
+4235 VGLLP

>member
-30 IDQLRTDLIAAE
+30 IDQLRTDLNAAE

-52 MEEVEPGDTEADT
+52 MEKVEPGDTEADT

-73 GTDASSA
+73 
-80 PETDTGTDT
+80 ETDT

-98 PGTGSAPETDTGT
+98 ADVSSVPETDTETGASSAPETDTE
-111 DAGSAL
+111 AGAS
-117 ETDTETGTGSA
+117 SA
-128 PDTGDGSA
+128 PETGDGSA

-143 DTISTLET
+143 GTSSTPEVPDT
-151 PDLPAAL
+151 PAAL
-158 AAGELV
+158 DPGSITEN
-164 DDATGVTLTYG
+164 GVTLTYG
-175 ENTLFPE
+175 ENTLFPD
-182 VEGVGPVLS
+182 VGGVDPVLS
-191 VSRDGEYDYYEI
+191 VSRDDEYNYDEI
-203 LTQHFPTISK
+203 LTQHFPTISEAK
-213 AEIYTVDINGG
+213 IYTVDINGG
-224 RLEGN
+224 HLEGN

-249 TVSLLDAAS
+249 TVSLLNAAS
-258 DDTDLTVNGAG
+258 DGTNLTVDGAG

-280 PEEIAEYYYGE
+280 PEEIAEYYYGK
-291 GGAADLAN
+291 GGAGHIGNVEISGGKENVEAGEILQYSVRGSLLRIADYL
-299 VTIESQNESADTV
+299 VGGESTLLADTYDEV
-312 QAGETLDYIV
+312 V
-322 TIDLAPVETY
+322 
-332 FSANGSQP
+332 
-340 LAKKFDKVTLE
+340 
-351 LRLPEGITIVE
+351 LRFKLPEGLSIVNSDDSHRPFGPFTDE
-362 PPSGNYGVFSA
+362 DGDGVWEARASNISA
-373 FTYNKETKV
+373 ISDSSFY
-382 WTATALQEIEAD
+382 
-394 ASHTFDFTLQL
+394 FTLQL
-405 QVEGNGA
+405 QVDGNGA
-412 VEVGHLY
+412 VSVG
-419 KFIGDKE
+419 KE
-426 HPHPVTLS
+426 YIFTSDALTLTAS
-434 ATFTAL
+434 FTAL
-440 DYSSNW
+440 DKTDPGHVENLGSY
-446 DEPEKLDTYTQIG
+446 EKQEI
-459 TADLRDLTATS
+459 ADLTSFVQEMTATS
-470 PDTWALSKTS
+470 PDTWALSKTP
-480 EGAPT
+480 EG
-485 VNEGADTVTFQWTVS
+485 VEEGADTVTFQWTVS
-500 AGLAGTDEAGHM
+500 AGLAGTDEEGH
-512 TIISD
+512 TKIISD

-530 GSSFDITEVL
+530 DSSFDITEVL

-547 QPTNVT
+547 QTELPNVQ
-553 PQSVTITP
+553 PISLIIKP
-561 NFGNGEE
+561 NFGNEEE

-589 HDDLTGVDGAAPYY
+589 NGLTGVDPAAPYH
-603 STYTVT
+603 SKYTVT

-614 DDFTVRWQEST
+614 GDFTRKWKDYALDDTLIVR
-625 GEKMTVQNTA
+625 NTA
-635 TLSYRIAG
+635 TMTYQLKGWEQARE
-643 KAPHTSA
+643 APATVDA
-650 DMVKV
+650 KYIDLT
-655 PYVYETKPA
+655 EPA

-685 YNDYA
+685 YNDYT

-700 TNESGNA
+700 TNESGSA
-707 ELYKFDPAENENR
+707 ELYKFDSTANGNR
-720 GGYIRQESNTI
+720 GGYINLNSNEI

-745 PGTYTIQEKKME
+745 PGTYTIKEGKMA
-757 NTTPVGET
+757 NTTPVGGEAA
-765 EREVTL
+765 REWTGEL
-771 GIGET
+771 KDGET

-795 VDSLDNSKLLPGAE
+795 VDSLDGQALPGAE
-809 FALYDNEG
+809 FALYDNEN
-817 CTGDPVAT
+817 CTGGPVAT

-841 ETYYLKETKAPE
+841 GTYYLKETKAPE
-853 GYVIANDEPIEVV
+853 GYVIADDEPIEVV
-866 IEANE
+866 IEANK
-871 VTKLETA
+871 VTELEDA
-878 IQNHPNSASVTLTK
+878 IQNDPNSASVTLTK
-892 YLKWNDEK
+892 YLDWNGKK

-924 DWVDVHTNLSIN
+924 DWVEVEEHKNLSIN
-936 VNNNVVNASGLP
+936 VNTNVVNVSDLP
-948 VYDENNDPITYRFVE
+948 VYDENNELIKYRFAE
-963 KLPEGWHADG
+963 KLPEGWHPAPGTSVDSD
-973 EQNGYAY
+973 ETPYV
-980 SKEFDLVNQL
+980 EFDLVDQL
-990 GKKDPFK
+990 GTGTAKA
-997 VEMTNT
+997 VEMYNR
-1003 RNGSIAILKRTITA
+1003 RNGSIDIRKYVYTA
-1017 AEPSGIPA
+1017 GKPEGEPQS
-1025 EGVSFQ
+1025 GVSFQ
-1031 LYTDTDGNGV
+1031 LYIDTDSNGV
-1041 YELYTQPGEDGK
+1041 YELYLFNGTVGK
-1053 YLTDAAG
+1053 DSTDENG
-1060 KLTIT
+1060 HLTIT
-1065 DLPTDQ
+1065 DLPTDR
-1071 TYYVAETN
+1071 TYYLVEDG
-1079 LQSDYL
+1079 QSGEYAI
-1085 MEAAGAK
+1085 EPNNGTW
-1092 QISILLPDESAQ
+1092 I
-1104 SVWAVPVTFD
+1104 T
-1114 SAEKLAVML
+1114 
-1123 DINNVKQERKV
+1123 INEQKVYAFEINFQDANDLSLELEVRNVKQERKV
-1134 TLYKTDAYTEKP
+1134 TLYKTDAYTEEP

-1153 IQDQNGKF
+1153 IESDGK
-1161 YNVDG
+1161 YYDAAG
-1166 TTSETEVSHSVPKTG
+1166 KAYDTAAAAYGQAGG
-1181 LTLTL
+1181 LTILKEGLNLVL
-1186 PVGQAY
+1186 PVGTY
-1192 TVTEVKTPA
+1192 TVTEVTAPA
-1201 NYVQENKTVT
+1201 NYVKTDTPITFTV
-1211 IDLTDAAVGSD
+1211 DAVGSL
-1222 KIGDIYKT
+1222 DIKT
-1230 YTITNTPYPKLFV
+1230 AIENRDLTNTPYPKLLVEKKIGEMV
-1243 TKTVN
+1243 T
-1248 NGTAPTGVTYEFEVY
+1248 TGVTFEVY
-1263 TKEGNE
+1263 TKTTDGS
-1269 FKPYQ
+1269 FAPYQ

-1280 TLKSGTAIQLP
+1280 TLTAGTAIQLP
-1291 AGTYYL
+1291 AGKYYL
-1297 HEIVPTDA
+1297 HEIVPTDD
-1305 NGIPSVLDPDKFSEK
+1305 NGIPSVLDPDIF
-1320 YKDQGVTGTVAGE
+1320 YKEEDNRPEDTKGEYDSKNNRFYFEVTVAPVDL
-1333 TERKFFFGPVEV
+1333 TEGKKNDTTEV
-1345 KQQKEV
+1345 
-1351 NEKTINN
+1351 TINN
-1358 LANTGTLTLTKE
+1358 LSNTGTLTLTKK
-1370 DSQDDSKKLEGATF
+1370 DSVSEQPLAGAAF
-1384 KLEATVDGKTLSFP
+1384 KLEATGVATKTG
-1398 NLTTNEKGVA
+1398 TTNEKGEL
-1408 TFTELPVYDA
+1408 TFTGPVYDA
-1418 NGHEITYT
+1418 NGQKITYT

-1447 GLTLAEGTATDAGT
+1447 GLTLAEGTVTDAGT

-1507 LVTDEK
+1507 LVTDEN
-1513 GDPVE
+1513 DAPVE

-1533 NREYVVVE
+1533 NRKYVAVE

-1570 DTGLMQDDGSLPKK
+1570 DTDLMQDGNLPTTLTQEQIARLNTATLGQGIFKDG
-1584 LSADDL
+1584 
-1590 NGLNYVTLAEN
+1590 E
-1601 KFTNDKKEYTTS
+1601 DKDTTS
-1613 FGDTLK
+1613 FSDTLK

-1629 EKVKWVD
+1629 DKFKMDDADKDDKYEKVSV
-1636 ENEDEIKDEEE
+1636 N
-1647 NKTVPV
+1647 
-1653 DYAQF
+1653 YAQF

-1663 VVSEKEGTVLTFDAD
+1663 VVSEGAGPELSFDAD

-1720 TKAGPGSAIMPK
+1720 TKAGPGSAIKPK

-1821 DGEDVLSDNYTPL
+1821 DGEDVLSENYTPL

-1845 KNGQK
+1845 ENGQK

-1863 ENIPPENG
+1863 ENIPPADG

-1887 FKQLQEEYGKKEGNI
+1887 FKQLNDEYGNKEGNI
-1902 IWNDENDIGHL
+1902 IWNDEDGIGHL

-1941 DPEGEPKDY
+1941 DPADELQDY

-1958 VTDADPA
+1958 VSSKDITGSADE
-1965 DPDKENAYRLL
+1965 ENAYRIL
-1976 DEYLENPPANI
+1976 DTFIDEEENAGQI
-1987 LWFNSSESGQDLT
+1987 LWFNSSESELT

-2014 LSIRKYGYTVND
+2014 LSIHKYGYTVNGN
-2026 DTAGKTVAELDAY
+2026 TEGRTVAELDAY

-2050 EGVKFTLQYYDFGGT
+2050 EGVEFTLQYYDFGGT
-2065 AETGGWKDYDGY
+2065 AETGGWRTYASKL
-2077 TDIVTDSNGTYR
+2077 TTDSNGTYR

-2094 PAGRYRLIETE
+2094 PAGRYRLIETK
-2105 SAPGYGNTYNGP
+2105 SAAGYGNTYNGP
-2117 DNEGTATA
+2117 DNAGTTTA

-2161 GIGGATFELMPTKD
+2161 GIGGATFKLTPTKD
-2175 GKVVEEGIQPAASD
+2175 GKVVEEGIQPATSD

-2230 EGNAAALALV
+2230 AGNDEALALV
-2240 DGGAEL
+2240 DGGAAL

-2251 FAETP
+2251 FAGSGTAS
-2256 NTEDVRFNEPIVTG
+2256 EPIVTG
-2270 QNKPDLSKPVEN
+2270 QIKLDLSKPVEN

-2287 TGEFMIQKVGEDGQP
+2287 TGEFTIQKVDEDGKT

-2311 VQRAKFTALSG
+2311 VRRKAFSAISGTITLDTVFEKYTPIGNGGNGKYQTDAEGKLTLS
-2322 EISLAD
+2322 
-2328 IPSTSFTLKDTYT
+2328 
-2341 TGEDG
+2341 
-2346 IVKVPDLD
+2346 DLD
-2354 PGIYAIKEITAPTG
+2354 PGIYAIEETDPPTG

-2378 VITGGMDITVTG
+2378 VITGGMDITVVPP
-2390 TEGELVYTDPDV
+2390 EGASSDV
-2402 PIRIENKELVFVTV
+2402 ITYVRPGEPSVTIKFQNKELVSVTV

-2421 DGFLTDTS
+2421 VGSLPDDPS
-2429 GQTFTLTLTGPDGH
+2429 GTEFKLTLTGPDGH
-2443 KGTETGYTQTV
+2443 KGTETGYTENV

-2489 TAKTADGTDVTD
+2489 KIGDVEIKPVDGKYTII
-2501 NGDGT
+2501 
-2506 YSFAAPNKNTNVTIT
+2506 APKRGERVTIT

-2535 VNEEDKPL
+2535 VGEENKPL
-2543 SGATFDLYGPFESS
+2543 SGATFDLYGPFALDEEIT
-2557 KTAEEIAEAIKT
+2557 KDALTAEKHLH
-2569 AKPEQSITTD
+2569 SDITTGA
-2579 KDGTATFQVD
+2579 DGTATFQVG

-2596 QFALV
+2596 KFALV
-2601 ETTAPDDYVK
+2601 ETTAPDGYVK

-2623 ESQSPEDEEKALTIT
+2623 ESATADNHPELRIE
-2638 NRRGIVLQLNKFG
+2638 NRRGITLQLNKFG
-2651 GLHGYDLVSLSGVT
+2651 GLRGHNPAPLSGVT
-2665 FTLWQKDGENW
+2665 FTLWQQDGENW

-2690 SVPLDPGGIYAVSES
+2690 SVPLDPGGTYAVSES
-2705 STPAGYAG
+2705 SAPAGYAG

-2772 VTELP
+2772 VTPGLTDP
-2777 NAAPEATVALYEV
+2777 KPEATVALYEV
-2790 SPLTGDQIAAIN
+2790 SSLTVKQIAAIN
-2802 NGDFSDIAEL
+2802 GGDFSAVSDLIGTGTNVGEGTG
-2812 TDGLTPVT
+2812 TDVNFT
-2820 QETTSGSTDFTVQR
+2820 TVQR
-2834 GKTYL
+2834 GETYL
-2839 AVETGVSGVRENN
+2839 AVETEVSGNIVVG
-2852 TELPYNT
+2852 TEPKPYNT

-2895 VTVEVTKQANT
+2895 VTVSLDKTADKTKLS
-2906 DTIGDLYAYADGQQ
+2906 DLYSKDKQQ
-2920 VTYTITPIVSNPA
+2920 VTYTITPTVSNPA

-2945 LTAQYGKGENQ
+2945 LTAQYGKGNQ
-2956 VPVPLPDG
+2956 RSVTLPDG
-2964 WYSIDSL
+2964 WYSIDFL
-2971 TLQKPSHETGTIKG
+2971 TLQKPLHETDTIKG
-2985 IDDKTYPIEATI
+2985 IDNKTYPIEATI
-2997 TCLDFNEETK
+2997 TWEFWSNRDPDVQVVTFEEVAEDGEKAVTPPA
-3007 VYEQVGASITVS
+3007 GAKS
-3019 LDNVAPGGMSVDL
+3019 
-3032 ADGTEAFTI
+3032 FTI
-3041 TWSSSTLAEDTQ
+3041 TWSSPALADAADYNPEWTYTLGTNFNPGKVLAE
-3053 AALSREYALGTA
+3053 
-3065 FDPGTVEAHVTI
+3065 VTI
-3077 NQLPDND
+3077 HKLDPDDISDNV
-3084 SAEKNPLVDQI
+3084 KPLVDQI
-3095 TNVAAATAWHYEW
+3095 TNDARVTYSHAVWDKNGNA
-3108 SSDGTPSLN
+3108 SLA
-3117 PVMKQ
+3117 PGEKRVTSQ
-3122 VTSTEWVD
+3122 VT
-3130 VSEPEA
+3130 VSKPKA
-3136 PTIFLS
+3136 PTISLS

-3190 DSGPN
+3190 DSGIW
-3195 DAPVVSLVDGPEG
+3195 VELVGEQADLTLSPA
-3208 LQLGQNSVG
+3208 SPG
-3217 YFSGNTYLHIPLSGS
+3217 YFDGYTYLYIPLSGS

-3242 VYIHV
+3242 VYVNV
-3247 DANAASYGSQI
+3247 DRNAASYGSTLT
-3258 VNHAFV
+3258 NHAFV
-3264 TSLKEGVRTEENP
+3264 TSTQPGICTGENP
-3277 TGATFKN
+3277 TGASFQDKNNGWPKTLEDIGKN
-3284 ENDWP
+3284 ENLS
-3289 DTLGAGDDGAD
+3289 TLLSALQGA
-3300 DGRLD
+3300 LE
-3305 GLRDAL
+3305 RDHNNLA
-3311 GGGLKDNGFIHDSAT
+3311 GNGYIHAHDIVT
-3326 VNCHSSG
+3326 CNSSG
-3333 GVTPRKEAFGDGN
+3333 GAVPVKSAFGDVDDPVYRASGN
-3346 SDGGYRTDTTA
+3346 TAEVSDA
-3357 IVEANGTVFYRLS
+3357 GTVFYQLS
-3370 LINQRSSGEALE
+3370 VTNPAEDTSLTNI
-3382 NAVLLDRLPRENDG
+3382 VVLDRLPSTDDSRRNGQSSEWNA
-3396 RGNSAGSEW
+3396 RFAEGSE
-3405 SAYFAEAMKDAG
+3405 G
-3417 DGSYEAGDLLLN
+3417 GDLLLKTE
-3429 VNRNGGLPGAFTVAI
+3429 REDGLPSAFTVKL
-3444 GTEELKRGSDYE
+3444 GDETLSEDKYD

-3461 GNLTEDHAWDI
+3461 GDQSLTEAAAIELTEKI
-3472 AVKAAEAAE
+3472 A
-3481 NDQKPDGWL
+3481 NDGSPAITNDWKTLDTLNATGDG
-3490 TLEEIN
+3490 
-3496 KKEDGQLDG
+3496 DRSDG
-3505 RRTDVTAFLV
+3505 RRSDVSAFLV
-3515 RLTKPVE
+3515 VLDQDIQITKDAP
-3522 INTVLSVEYQLRAPA
+3522 LAVEYQLRAPPEAPEGSSNALKVAENDFIVGYKQAGFSDA
-3537 DAAETAAM
+3537 DSLSSNFINT
-3545 KTAVNDC
+3545 V
-3552 IATYK
+3552 I
-3557 DAGKVLKSQPVNAM
+3557 S
-3571 IASER
+3571 SER
-3576 VGVGGNIWIDANDNG
+3576 VGVGGDIWIDANDNG
-3591 EQDDDIYQDYDISKR
+3591 KQDDGELGDGGYQDYAISQR
-3606 IRDALAVSLYTSE
+3606 IRDALTVTLQI
-3619 SASSERYDDNP
+3619 
-3630 NAIRTPYEKPEN
+3630 IRSTEPDRFFTQTAGSQEYAKPEGEDWN
-3642 DVWDGSFLFEGLL
+3642 GHFEFDDL
-3655 PGRLPDAQSDA
+3655 PSGRRGDRGKDPHSENTIGAD
-3666 GYHDLAEEEEG
+3666 EEG
-3677 TVDKDHTFQY
+3677 RKYTFQY
-3687 ELNPGSLR
+3687 ELDPTMLR
-3695 AHTPTYVL
+3695 ARTSTYVL

-3709 DAKFREAINTWEGK
+3709 DAKFKAAQTPWFDQ

-3743 FTQVRREDG
+3743 FTQVQREDG

-3766 PDTVNTDTSKD
+3766 PVTDSTDTSKD

-3797 PLEGAEFALYGPFD
+3797 PLEGATFTLYGPYERGHFTPG
-3811 QDQTIR
+3811 QTIT
-3817 EADLTNDKLVDTNP
+3817 EADLTGE
-3831 DPNPRTTD
+3831 PRTGKTD
-3839 KNGDLTFEGLL
+3839 ADGNLTFEGLL
-3850 YFKDYVLVETKSAP
+3850 YFKAYVLVEETPAN
-3864 GYELEGASAVSDDV
+3864 GYELEGATADSDNEKMP
-3878 QVEKLT
+3878 VEKLT

-3896 DEQNTEFDQ
+3896 DKQNTEFDQ

-3933 PNPPRTFTFTLTPDP
+3933 PNPPRTFTFTLTPDT
-3948 ANPADGY
+3948 ADPADGY
-3955 AMRGG
+3955 TLKDDTG
-3960 AASLTA
+3960 
-3966 SVEVDAIDTEE
+3966 EVTVSTIGETTTVVFDA
-3977 PVSFKENGVDAVTFT
+3977 DAVTFT
-3992 KAGTYTFTV
+3992 KADTYTFTIA
-4001 TETEGNDSDI
+4001 ETAGGDSDI
-4011 VYDKTAWTVTVTVTP
+4011 VYDTTTWTVTVNVTP
-4026 DENEGKLK
+4026 DEGEGKLK
-4034 ASAEYAVVGST
+4034 ASVEYVVVGST

-4060 EASLLLGKT
+4060 EADLLLGKT

-4087 TGPDVQPLN
+4087 TGPDAQPLN

-4112 PADGTLTVKDGVATV
+4112 PADGTLTVKDGVSTV

>member
-1 MHRFKRVLSILLAS
+1 MI
-15 LTVFSSTHVVALAEG
+15 
-30 IDQLRTDLIAAE
+30 
-42 TGGSVVLSEN
+42 
-52 MEEVEPGDTEADT
+52 
-65 SSTPETDT
+65 
-73 GTDASSA
+73 
-80 PETDTGTDT
+80 
-89 GSAPETDTE
+89 
-98 PGTGSAPETDTGT
+98 
-111 DAGSAL
+111 
-117 ETDTETGTGSA
+117 
-128 PDTGDGSA
+128 
-136 STPGTGD
+136 
-143 DTISTLET
+143 
-151 PDLPAAL
+151 
-158 AAGELV
+158 
-164 DDATGVTLTYG
+164 
-175 ENTLFPE
+175 
-182 VEGVGPVLS
+182 
-191 VSRDGEYDYYEI
+191 
-203 LTQHFPTISK
+203 
-213 AEIYTVDINGG
+213 
-224 RLEGN
+224 
-229 DHSLS
+229 
-234 LPAGEGSAVFRIDGN
+234 
-249 TVSLLDAAS
+249 
-258 DDTDLTVNGAG
+258 
-269 TGTYAVARFMT
+269 
-280 PEEIAEYYYGE
+280 
-291 GGAADLAN
+291 
-299 VTIESQNESADTV
+299 
-312 QAGETLDYIV
+312 
-322 TIDLAPVETY
+322 
-332 FSANGSQP
+332 P
-340 LAKKFDKVTLE
+340 L
-351 LRLPEGITIVE
+351 
-362 PPSGNYGVFSA
+362 
-373 FTYNKETKV
+373 
-382 WTATALQEIEAD
+382 
-394 ASHTFDFTLQL
+394 
-405 QVEGNGA
+405 
-412 VEVGHLY
+412 
-419 KFIGDKE
+419 
-426 HPHPVTLS
+426 
-434 ATFTAL
+434 
-440 DYSSNW
+440 
-446 DEPEKLDTYTQIG
+446 QIG
-459 TADLRDLTATS
+459 T
-470 PDTWALSKTS
+470 
-480 EGAPT
+480 G
-485 VNEGADTVTFQWTVS
+485 
-500 AGLAGTDEAGHM
+500 
-512 TIISD
+512 
-517 PGTYARNGRAPFV
+517 
-530 GSSFDITEVL
+530 
-540 AVLDTDG
+540 
-547 QPTNVT
+547 
-553 PQSVTITP
+553 
-561 NFGNGEE
+561 
-568 IVLIGDGAVAD
+568 
-579 PTIPY
+579 
-584 DTCGA
+584 
-589 HDDLTGVDGAAPYY
+589 
-603 STYTVT
+603 
-609 AVYNK
+609 
-614 DDFTVRWQEST
+614 
-625 GEKMTVQNTA
+625 
-635 TLSYRIAG
+635 
-643 KAPHTSA
+643 
-650 DMVKV
+650 
-655 PYVYETKPA
+655 
-664 ALQVEKLIEAYNS
+664 
-677 NSTTSFAE
+677 
-685 YNDYA
+685 
-690 PLPQTVTFTV
+690 
-700 TNESGNA
+700 
-707 ELYKFDPAENENR
+707 

-731 TLTAGQPFPIYYLE
+731 TLTAGQPFPTYYLE
-745 PGTYTIQEKKME
+745 PGTYTIKEGEMA

-789 GLTFKK
+789 GLTFTK
-795 VDSLDNSKLLPGAE
+795 VDSLDGKALSGAV
-809 FALYDNEG
+809 FALYNNKE

-841 ETYYLKETKAPE
+841 GTYYLKETKAPD
-853 GYVIANDEPIEVV
+853 GYVIANDKPIKVK
-866 IEANE
+866 IEANK
-871 VTKLETA
+871 VTELEDA
-878 IQNHPNSASVTLTK
+878 IQNDPNSASVTLTK
-892 YLKWNDEK
+892 YLDWNGKK

-924 DWVDVHTNLSIN
+924 DWVEVEEHKNLSIN
-936 VNNNVVNASGLP
+936 VNTNVVNVSDLP

-963 KLPEGWHADG
+963 KLPEGWHPAPDTSVDSD
-973 EQNGYAY
+973 ETPYV
-980 SKEFDLVNQL
+980 EFDLVDQL
-990 GKKDPFK
+990 GTGTAKA
-997 VEMTNT
+997 VEMYNR
-1003 RNGSIAILKRTITA
+1003 RNGSIDITKYVYTA
-1017 AEPSGIPA
+1017 AKPSGIPA

-1031 LYTDTDGNGV
+1031 LYIDTDSNGV
-1041 YELYTQPGEDGK
+1041 YELYLFNGTVGK
-1053 YLTDAAG
+1053 DSTDENG
-1060 KLTIT
+1060 HLTIT
-1065 DLPTDQ
+1065 DLPTDR
-1071 TYYVAETN
+1071 TYYLVEDG
-1079 LQSDYL
+1079 QSGEYAI
-1085 MEAAGAK
+1085 EPNNGTW
-1092 QISILLPDESAQ
+1092 I
-1104 SVWAVPVTFD
+1104 T
-1114 SAEKLAVML
+1114 
-1123 DINNVKQERKV
+1123 INEQKVYAFEINFQDANDLSLELEVRNVKQERKV
-1134 TLYKTDAYTEKP
+1134 TLYKTDAYTEEP

-1153 IQDQNGKF
+1153 VEDADGKF

-1166 TTSETEVSHSVPKTG
+1166 TTSETEVRHSIPETG

-1192 TVTEVKTPA
+1192 TVTEVQTPA
-1201 NYVQENKTVT
+1201 NYVQETKTAI
-1211 IDLTDAAVGSD
+1211 IDLTKVPADSST
-1222 KIGDIYKT
+1222 IGKPFGPVEIE
-1230 YTITNTPYPKLFV
+1230 NTPYPKLLV
-1243 TKTVN
+1243 EKKI
-1248 NGTAPTGVTYEFEVY
+1248 GETAATGVTFEVY
-1263 TKEGNE
+1263 TKNADGS
-1269 FKPYQ
+1269 FAPYQ

-1297 HEIVPTDA
+1297 HEIVPKDA
-1305 NGIPSVLDPDKFSEK
+1305 NGIPSVLDPDKFPEK
-1320 YKDQGVTGTVAGE
+1320 YMGQGKVGTAAGK
-1333 TERKFFFGPVEV
+1333 TESKFFFGPVEV
-1345 KQQKEV
+1345 EQKEV

-1358 LANTGTLTLTKE
+1358 LANTGTLTLTKV
-1370 DSQDDSKKLEGATF
+1370 DSQNTNTKLAGATF
-1384 KLEATVDGKTLSFP
+1384 KLEATGVATKTG
-1398 NLTTNEKGVA
+1398 TTNEKGEL
-1408 TFTELPVYDA
+1408 TFTKLPVYDA
-1418 NGHEITYT
+1418 NGQKIKYT
-1426 LTETAAPEGYYLDT
+1426 LTETAAPEGYYIDDENGRPVTLTQGADT
-1440 TDKTSQS
+1440 TKDTSNKP
-1447 GLTLAEGTATDAGT
+1447 LT

-1513 GDPVE
+1513 GTPVE
-1518 ATTGSLGDATFTGLE
+1518 GTTGSLGDATFTGLE
-1533 NREYVVVE
+1533 NRKYVVVE

-1559 TPAGD
+1559 TPAGVD
-1564 GKEYLA
+1564 KEYLV
-1570 DTGLMQDDGSLPKK
+1570 DTDLMQDDGSLPGT

-1590 NGLNYVTLAEN
+1590 KGLNYVTLEEN
-1601 KFTNDKKEYTTS
+1601 KFTNDKNEYTTS
-1613 FGDTLK
+1613 FSDTLK

-1636 ENEDEIKDEEE
+1636 ENGNKIKDAGEDE
-1647 NKTVPV
+1647 TVPV

-1663 VVSEKEGTVLTFDAD
+1663 VVSEKEGAVLTFDAD

-1720 TKAGPGSAIMPK
+1720 TKAGPGSAIKPE

-1739 MDNGDDDETTTRF
+1739 MDNGDETTTRF
-1752 TNDSKYEYE
+1752 TNSSQYKND
-1761 VEIEGGETETKTANC
+1761 EGKVLGDC

-1783 VDDITEQSIENDPL
+1783 VDDITEESIENDPITG
-1797 YDGGPP
+1797 GGPP

-1810 AKWATEYVQNE
+1810 AKWATEYVQNK

-1845 KNGQK
+1845 ESGQK

-1887 FKQLQEEYGKKEGNI
+1887 FDALLKIYGAKESNI
-1902 IWNDENDIGHL
+1902 IWEDEDDIGHL

-1941 DPEGEPKDY
+1941 DPEGESEEY

-1958 VTDADPA
+1958 VPNKDITGSADE
-1965 DPDKENAYRLL
+1965 ENAYRIL
-1976 DEYLENPPANI
+1976 DTFIDEEENAGQI
-1987 LWFNSSESGQDLT
+1987 LWFNSSESELT

-2014 LSIRKYGYTVND
+2014 LSIHKYGYTVNGN
-2026 DTAGKTVAELDAY
+2026 TEGRTVAELDAY
-2039 FAEHPEQRTPL
+2039 FAERPEQRTPL
-2050 EGVKFTLQYYDFGGT
+2050 EGVEFTLQYYDFGGA

-2094 PAGRYRLIETE
+2094 PAGRYRLIETK
-2105 SAPGYGNTYNGP
+2105 SAEGYGNTYDGP
-2117 DNEGTATA
+2117 DNAGTATA

-2150 LRFQK
+2150 LSFTK
-2155 TDMDGN
+2155 TDMN
-2161 GIGGATFELMPTKD
+2161 GEPIEGATFELRSGSTTL
-2175 GKVVEEGIQPAASD
+2175 EAESD
-2189 ADGWVTFTVPDIE
+2189 ESGVVTFTDIPD
-2202 GAKWTLTETS
+2202 GYTWTLTETS
-2212 APDGFSNAYFEEF
+2212 APDGSSNAYFEEF

-2230 EGNAAALALV
+2230 EGNPAALALV

-2311 VQRAKFTALSG
+2311 VQRAKFTAISG

-2328 IPSTSFTLKDTYT
+2328 IPSTSFTLKGTYT

-2346 IVKVPDLD
+2346 TVKVLNLD
-2354 PGIYAIKEITAPTG
+2354 PGIYAIEETTAPTG

-2390 TEGELVYTDPDV
+2390 AEGELVYTNPDV
-2402 PIRIENKELVFVTV
+2402 PIQIKNKELVSVTV

-2429 GQTFTLTLTGPDGH
+2429 GQTFTLTLTGPDGY
-2443 KGTETGYTQTV
+2443 ESAPVSIQ
-2454 TIKNGESGT
+2454 NGESGT

-2475 TEENIPTGYELESV
+2475 TETQTPGYELESV
-2489 TAKTADGTDVTD
+2489 TTKTADGKDVLVTD

-2506 YSFAAPNKNTNVTIT
+2506 YSFAAPDKNTDVTIT

-2535 VNEEDKPL
+2535 VNEEGEGL

-2557 KTAEEIAEAIKT
+2557 MTAEEIAEAIKI
-2569 AKPEQSITTD
+2569 PMPEEQSITTD
-2579 KDGTATFQVD
+2579 KDGIATFQVD
-2589 LDNREGN
+2589 LDNSAGN
-2596 QFALV
+2596 KFALV
-2601 ETTAPDDYVK
+2601 ETIAPDDYVK
-2611 DVTPHIFTLTPG
+2611 DVTPHIFTLKPG
-2623 ESQSPEDEEKALTIT
+2623 ESATADNHPELRIE
-2638 NRRGIVLQLNKFG
+2638 NRRGITLQLNKFG
-2651 GLHGYDLVSLSGVT
+2651 GLRGHNPAPLSGVT
-2665 FTLWQKDGENW
+2665 FTLWQKDGDNW
-2676 QSIGTL
+2676 QSLGDLPVTDAKGQ
-2682 RTENGTAT
+2682 TT
-2690 SVPLDPGGIYAVSES
+2690 SVPLDPGGTYAVSES
-2705 STPAGYAG
+2705 SAPDGYAG

-2718 PKGSDT
+2718 TANNVSCDDKVQNGTDT
-2724 PCVPVTI
+2724 LYVLPH
-2731 QTASGQIEA
+2731 
-2740 YQLRDGGG
+2740 GG

-2772 VTELP
+2772 VTKLP

-2790 SPLTGDQIAAIN
+2790 SSLTGEQIEAIN
-2802 NGDFSDIAEL
+2802 GGNFSAVSDLMKNGTKVGEGTG
-2812 TDGLTPVT
+2812 TDVNFT
-2820 QETTSGSTDFTVQR
+2820 TVQR

-2882 GQYELTLKNLYGE
+2882 DQYELTLKNLYGE
-2895 VTVEVTKQANT
+2895 VTVEVDKQAT
-2906 DTIGDLYAYADGQQ
+2906 PKTIGDLYAYADGQQ
-2920 VTYTITPIVSNPA
+2920 VTYTITPTVSNPA
-2933 LPLTGFTLEDSG
+2933 LPLTGFALEDSG
-2945 LTAQYGKGENQ
+2945 LTAQYGKEENQ
-2956 VPVPLPDG
+2956 VPVSLPPG

-2971 TLQKPSHETGTIKG
+2971 TLQKPSHETDTIKG
-2985 IDDKTYPIEATI
+2985 IDNSKDYPIVATI

-3007 VYEQVGASITVS
+3007 DYEQVGTSITVS

-3041 TWSSSTLAEDTQ
+3041 TWSSPTLVKDTR
-3053 AALSREYALGTA
+3053 AALSRAYALGTA

-3077 NQLPDND
+3077 NQLPDNG
-3084 SAEKNPLVDQI
+3084 SAEENPLVTSI
-3095 TNVAAATAWHYEW
+3095 NNVAYVTAGYYQW
-3108 SSDGTPSLN
+3108 SPTGVPTEAN
-3117 PVMKQ
+3117 PGAEANHNAV
-3122 VTSTEWVD
+3122 VTVNG
-3130 VSEPEA
+3130 PKA

-3142 KTAETDDGSVNTGD
+3142 KTAKDATNPEQETEDITTDQL
-3156 SLAYNITIQN
+3156 LAYDITITN
-3166 TSQNGL
+3166 TSPAGGPTMEN
-3172 PMTDP
+3172 P

-3195 DAPVVSLVDGPEG
+3195 DAPVVSLVRGPEG

-3284 ENDWP
+3284 NEDGWP
-3289 DTLGAGDDGAD
+3289 DILGAGDDGAD

-3370 LINQRSSGEALE
+3370 LINQRSSGEALQ

-3405 SAYFAEAMKDAG
+3405 SAYFAEATKDAG
-3417 DGSYEAGDLLLN
+3417 DGTYEAGDLLLN
-3429 VNRNGGLPGAFTVAI
+3429 VNRNDGLPGAFTVAI

-3461 GNLTEDHAWDI
+3461 GNLTEDQAWNI
-3472 AVKAAEAAE
+3472 AAEAVEAAE
-3481 NDQKPDGWL
+3481 NDQIPDGWL

-3576 VGVGGNIWIDANDNG
+3576 VGVGGDIWIDANDNG
-3591 EQDDDIYQDYDISKR
+3591 KQDDGEYQDYAISQR

-3709 DAKFREAINTWEGK
+3709 DAKFKAAKTPWFDQ

-3790 VAEGTDQ
+3790 VAEGTNASL
-3797 PLEGAEFALYGPFD
+3797 PGAEFALYGPYERGHFTPG
-3811 QDQTIR
+3811 QTIT
-3817 EADLTNDKLVDTNP
+3817 EADLTGE
-3831 DPNPRTTD
+3831 PRTGKTEAD
-3839 KNGDLTFEGLL
+3839 GNLTFEGLL
-3850 YFKDYVLVETKSAP
+3850 YFKDYVLVEVTPAN
-3864 GYELEGASAVSDDV
+3864 GYELEGATADSDNGKMP
-3878 QVEKLT
+3878 VEKLT
-3884 LEGKTAWLLPVP
+3884 LEGKAAWLLPVP
-3896 DEQNTEFDQ
+3896 DEQNAEFDQ

-3933 PNPPRTFTFTLTPDP
+3933 PNPPRTFTFTLTPDT
-3948 ANPADGY
+3948 ADPADGY

-3966 SVEVDAIDTEE
+3966 SVEVDTIDTEE

-3992 KAGTYTFTV
+3992 KASTYTFTIA
-4001 TETEGNDSDI
+4001 ETAGGDSDI
-4011 VYDKTAWTVTVTVTP
+4011 VYDTTTWTVTVNVTP
-4026 DENEGKLK
+4026 DEGEGKLK
-4034 ASAEYAVVGST
+4034 ASAEYVVVGSA

-4087 TGPDVQPLN
+4087 TGPDAQPLN

-4248 DDAR
+4248 DDA